1 MSPASPEGKHNNAPE
16 GPTTPKSAEL
26 TPADTPSGKDA
37 KPKAATAAAATDTKA
52 TANAKASTPS
62 TPKSAELTPA
72 DTPSGKDAKPKA
84 ATAATATA
92 TDTKAT
98 ANANASTPST
108 PKSAEATSADT
119 PSGKDAKPKPSTRRT
134 TEGPSDGAF
143 DILGSKVLIGVQVVD
158 LSRLSTHPIPMVGQ
172 GLVTV
177 AGQGPVDSNGAGK
190 SSWIAALSLLH
201 ADDQW
206 RLTSGAPGAAELL
219 FTAEAAGQEGNWSNV
234 DRGYIVGVFSD
245 PDLTDLAEIESAAI
259 TVWIRINRKASYLD
273 LRWKNGLHV
282 PYGAT
287 ESERAAGADALWAAL
302 PHSNGRTDY
311 HANKLS
317 QVLYGGQVR
326 CVSFLSTSVR
336 SSPTANLLAE
346 PLNEL
351 GPARIFNAIA
361 TLTGLDHELE
371 QEQAHRSAEHTQ
383 REATKQAAADL
394 QRWEQEM
401 ATVEAGILQRAAAR
415 SALAAAKESWLA
427 RCARHLVDGDA
438 RNSEILHEL
447 AALDERVAEQEA
459 RREAVDTEIDAF
471 GSEENLLRDVQLTR
485 QERDKLDARDR
496 ELDLAQRSV
505 REQLERL
512 GQEHRRLVDAGRSA
526 DGRELDVAL
535 TEQDEARA
543 VLEEHIGRDHAA
555 RLAVDQASGELREA
569 ESGQTVSAPQQQVLE
584 NAGIACG
591 ALTDITEL
599 PAGDRAEWEPRLSP
613 YSEAVVVD
621 ADDATLA
628 ASALADAGYP
638 GFLLVLANRPGDSA
652 PAASASGS
660 SGTSASDGAASSAP
674 GTSAAA
680 AKASGSAAKGR
691 KSAANG
697 PSSADPRFSLDTFF
711 STLAARASK
720 ELIDDPAGVISV
732 GQHDE
737 PITGRTARIEAAR
750 RRVESAVEARAAAS
764 AALEQ
769 ARSRVQQAERRT
781 AAARALGTASDLQEQ
796 MLALREE
803 NDRHETDRD
812 ALAPQLQAAKESAEA
827 AAGQQLVRDERLKN
841 LEATRREHDR
851 LLDELGGRRLI
862 LLEEQTGLD
871 LVSRTTAWGGT
882 ADEASEFLL
891 ALAGDTQRRTTADWN
906 HQTST
911 QLDDVIRRC
920 FPNARSREEIP
931 SELWEILNGPDGW
944 STGTLGT
951 RVGLV
956 PALQRTLAS
965 HLAQHET
972 FDSLQQQQIASQ
984 RAERN
989 AALERARE
997 GLGEAESTARA
1008 HRASLADGIKSRLR
1022 LVSNEFDRLDQAYG
1036 GYGAKLEYPEPDP
1049 PSEPDKPWRWTV
1061 TPKWR
1066 RSEGGPFSAF
1076 NVKGNT
1082 AQMDEKA
1089 VKLVCAAALAG
1100 GSDRPLLLILDELG
1114 RNLGSQHRREAVAL
1128 FEQIGRDRN
1137 ITVIGALQ
1145 DDMERYAL
1153 ASSRLYVKLRRSSDT
1168 MPYNQAPVVKGNED
1182 YAARVELLRTWLD
1195 SYRGPAP
1202 TLDLP
1207 TPTLDTP

>member
-1 MSPASPEGKHNNAPE
+1 MSSAAED
-16 GPTTPKSAEL
+16 GP
-26 TPADTPSGKDA
+26 
-37 KPKAATAAAATDTKA
+37 
-52 TANAKASTPS
+52 
-62 TPKSAELTPA
+62 
-72 DTPSGKDAKPKA
+72 
-84 ATAATATA
+84 
-92 TDTKAT
+92 
-98 ANANASTPST
+98 
-108 PKSAEATSADT
+108 
-119 PSGKDAKPKPSTRRT
+119 
-134 TEGPSDGAF
+134 F
-143 DILGSKVLIGVQVVD
+143 DILGSKVLLGVQVVD

-177 AGQGPVDSNGAGK
+177 AGQGPTDSNGAGK

-245 PDLTDLAEIESAAI
+245 PDLTDLAEIEAAAI
-259 TVWIRINRKASYLD
+259 TVWIRINRKASYID

-287 ESERAAGADALWAAL
+287 EAERAAGADALWAAL
-302 PHSNGRTDY
+302 PHSNGRTDF

-317 QVLYGGQVR
+317 TVLYGGQVR

-383 REATKQAAADL
+383 REATKQATTDL

-415 SALAAAKESWLA
+415 DALAAAKESWQA
-427 RCARHLVDGDA
+427 RSARHLIDGAA
-438 RNSEILHEL
+438 RNDEILQEL
-447 AALDERVAEQEA
+447 AVLDERVAEQEA
-459 RREAVDTEIDAF
+459 RREAVDSEIEAF
-471 GSEENLLRDVQLTR
+471 GNEELLLRDVQLTR

-526 DGRELDVAL
+526 DGRDLAAAAE
-535 TEQDEARA
+535 EQTEARA
-543 VLEEHIGRDHAA
+543 VLEEHIGREHAA
-555 RLAVDQASGELREA
+555 RSAVDQATAELREA

-584 NAGIACG
+584 NAGIECG

-599 PAGDRAEWEPRLSP
+599 PSTDRAEWEPRLAP
-613 YSEAVVVD
+613 YREAVVID
-621 ADDATLA
+621 AGDAA
-628 ASALADAGYP
+628 VASTALADAGYA
-638 GFLLVLANRPGDSA
+638 GFLLVLANRPGA
-652 PAASASGS
+652 
-660 SGTSASDGAASSAP
+660 TR
-674 GTSAAA
+674 
-680 AKASGSAAKGR
+680 KGQR
-691 KSAANG
+691 GGPKSA
-697 PSSADPRFSLDTFF
+697 DKRFTLDAFF
-711 STLAARASK
+711 AAIGERATK
-720 ELIDDPAGVISV
+720 DNIDDVAGVVAV
-732 GQHDE
+732 GQFDE
-737 PITGRTARIEAAR
+737 PLTGRTARIEAAR
-750 RRVESAVEARAAAS
+750 RRLEATVEARAVAS

-769 ARSRVQQAERRT
+769 ARSRVDQAERRT
-781 AAARALGTASDLQEQ
+781 AAARALADAESVQEQ
-796 MLALREE
+796 VLALRETI
-803 NDRHETDRD
+803 DRHETDRD
-812 ALAPQLQAAKESAEA
+812 SLAPQLQAAKDSAET

-841 LEATRREHDR
+841 LEATRRDHER
-851 LLDELGGRRLI
+851 ILDDLTGRRLT
-862 LLEEQTGLD
+862 LLEEQTSLD
-871 LVSRTTAWGGT
+871 LTTRTTAWGT
-882 ADEASEFLL
+882 TPAEAEEFILGL
-891 ALAGDTQRRTTADWN
+891 PDDAQRRTTADWN
-906 HQTST
+906 HQACT

-931 SELWEILNGPDGW
+931 AELWEILNGPDGW
-944 STGTLGT
+944 TNGTLGA

-956 PALQRTLAS
+956 PALQRTLSS

-972 FDSLQQQQIASQ
+972 FDSLQQQQIANQ

-997 GLGEAESTARA
+997 GLAESESTARA
-1008 HRASLADGIKSRLR
+1008 HRASLADGIKARLR
-1022 LVSNEFDRLDQAYG
+1022 LVSQEFDRLDQQYG
-1036 GYGAKLEYPEPDP
+1036 GYGAKLEFPEPDP
-1049 PSEPDKPWRWTV
+1049 PAEPDKPWRWTV

-1153 ASSRLYVKLRRSSDT
+1153 SSSRLYVKLRRSSDT
-1168 MPYNQAPVVKGNED
+1168 MAYNQAPVVKGNED
-1182 YAARVELLRTWLD
+1182 YAARVELLREWLT
-1195 SYRGPAP
+1195 SYRGVTP
-1202 TLDLP
+1202 TLDLAS
-1207 TPTLDTP
+1207 PTLTS

>member
-1 MSPASPEGKHNNAPE
+1 MNF
-16 GPTTPKSAEL
+16 
-26 TPADTPSGKDA
+26 
-37 KPKAATAAAATDTKA
+37 AAAGED
-52 TANAKASTPS
+52 
-62 TPKSAELTPA
+62 
-72 DTPSGKDAKPKA
+72 
-84 ATAATATA
+84 
-92 TDTKAT
+92 
-98 ANANASTPST
+98 
-108 PKSAEATSADT
+108 
-119 PSGKDAKPKPSTRRT
+119 
-134 TEGPSDGAF
+134 GPF
-143 DILGSKVLIGVQVVD
+143 DILGSKVLLGVQVVD
-158 LSRLSTHPIPMVGQ
+158 LSRLSTHPIPMIGR
-172 GLVTV
+172 GLITV
-177 AGQGPVDSNGAGK
+177 AGQGPTDSNGAGK

-245 PDLTDLAEIESAAI
+245 PDLTDLDEIEAAAV
-259 TVWIRINRKASYLD
+259 TVWIRINRKASYID
-273 LRWKNGLHV
+273 LRWKHGLHI

-287 ESERAAGADALWAAL
+287 EAERAAGADALWAAL
-302 PHSNGRTDY
+302 PHSNGRTDF

-383 REATKQAAADL
+383 REATKQATADL

-415 SALAAAKESWLA
+415 EALAAAKESWQA
-427 RCARHLVDGDA
+427 RSARHLIDGSA
-438 RNSEILHEL
+438 RNDEILQEL
-447 AALDERVAEQEA
+447 AVLDERVAEQEA
-459 RREAVDTEIDAF
+459 RKEAVDAEIEAF
-471 GSEENLLRDVQLTR
+471 GNEEGLLRDVQLTR

-512 GQEHRRLVDAGRSA
+512 GQEHRRLLEAGRSA
-526 DGRELDVAL
+526 DGRDLAAAGE
-535 TEQDEARA
+535 EQAEAREI
-543 VLEEHIGRDHAA
+543 LEEHIGRDHAA
-555 RLAVDQASGELREA
+555 RVAVEHATADLREA

-584 NAGIACG
+584 NAGIECG

-599 PAGDRAEWEPRLSP
+599 PASDRAEWEPRLAP
-613 YSEAVVVD
+613 YREAVVID
-621 ADDATLA
+621 AADAQV
-628 ASALADAGYP
+628 ASTALADAGYA
-638 GFLLVLANRPGDSA
+638 GFVLVLANRPGA
-652 PAASASGS
+652 KPSGKR
-660 SGTSASDGAASSAP
+660 GP
-674 GTSAAA
+674 
-680 AKASGSAAKGR
+680 
-691 KSAANG
+691 KSA
-697 PSSADPRFSLDTFF
+697 DKRFVLDAFF
-711 STLAARASK
+711 AAIGDRATK
-720 ELIDDPAGVISV
+720 DHIDDVAGVVAV
-732 GQHDE
+732 GQFDE

-750 RRVESAVEARAAAS
+750 RRVEAAVEARAAAS

-769 ARSRVQQAERRT
+769 ARARVEQAERRT
-781 AAARALGTASDLQEQ
+781 AAARALADAEAVQEQ
-796 MLALREE
+796 ILALRETV
-803 NDRHETDRD
+803 DRHETDRD
-812 ALAPQLQAAKESAEA
+812 SLAPQLQAAKESAET

-841 LEATRREHDR
+841 LEATRRDQDR
-851 LLDELGGRRLI
+851 ILDEFTARRLA
-862 LLEEQTGLD
+862 LREEQTALD
-871 LVSRTTAWGGT
+871 LTTRTTAWGGT
-882 ADEASEFLL
+882 PAEAEEFLL
-891 ALAGDTQRRTTADWN
+891 GLPDDAQRRTTADWN
-906 HQTST
+906 HQACT

-931 SELWEILNGPDGW
+931 TELWEILNGPDGW
-944 STGTLGT
+944 TNGTLGD

-956 PALQRTLAS
+956 PALHRTLSS

-1008 HRASLADGIKSRLR
+1008 HRASLADGIKARLR
-1022 LVSNEFDRLDQAYG
+1022 LVSQEFDRLDQQYG
-1036 GYGAKLEYPEPDP
+1036 GYGAKLEFPEPDP
-1049 PSEPDKPWRWTV
+1049 PAEPDKPWRWTV

-1182 YAARVELLRTWLD
+1182 NAARVELLREWMT
-1195 SYRGPAP
+1195 SYRGS
-1202 TLDLP
+1202 
-1207 TPTLDTP
+1207 TPTLELASPTLT

>member
-1 MSPASPEGKHNNAPE
+1 MSAS
-16 GPTTPKSAEL
+16 
-26 TPADTPSGKDA
+26 D
-37 KPKAATAAAATDTKA
+37 
-52 TANAKASTPS
+52 
-62 TPKSAELTPA
+62 
-72 DTPSGKDAKPKA
+72 
-84 ATAATATA
+84 
-92 TDTKAT
+92 
-98 ANANASTPST
+98 
-108 PKSAEATSADT
+108 
-119 PSGKDAKPKPSTRRT
+119 
-134 TEGPSDGAF
+134 DGSF
-143 DILGSKVLIGVQVVD
+143 DILGSKVLLGVQVVD
-158 LSRLSTHPIPMVGQ
+158 LSRLSTHPIPMIGR
-172 GLVTV
+172 GLITV
-177 AGQGPVDSNGAGK
+177 AGQGPTDSNGAGK

-234 DRGYIVGVFSD
+234 DRGYIIGVFSD
-245 PDLTDLAEIESAAI
+245 PDLTDLDEIETAAI

-273 LRWKNGLHV
+273 LRWKHGLHI

-287 ESERAAGADALWAAL
+287 EAERAAGADALWAAL
-302 PHSNGRTDY
+302 PHSNGRTDF

-383 REATKQAAADL
+383 REATKQATADL
-394 QRWEQEM
+394 HRWEQEM

-415 SALAAAKESWLA
+415 EALAAAKESWQA
-427 RCARHLVDGDA
+427 RCARHLIDGAA
-438 RNSEILHEL
+438 RNAEILQEL
-447 AALDERVAEQEA
+447 GVLDERVAEQEA
-459 RREAVDTEIDAF
+459 RREAVDVEIDAF
-471 GSEENLLRDVQLTR
+471 GNEEGMLRDVQLTR

-496 ELDLAQRSV
+496 ELDLAQRSM
-505 REQLERL
+505 RERLEQL
-512 GQEHRRLVDAGRSA
+512 GQEHRRLLEAGRSA
-526 DGRELDVAL
+526 DGRDL
-535 TEQDEARA
+535 TAAGEEQVEARA

-555 RLAVDQASGELREA
+555 RSAVDHATGELREA
-569 ESGQTVSAPQQQVLE
+569 ESGQTVSAPQQKVLE
-584 NAGIACG
+584 NAGIESG

-599 PAGDRAEWEPRLSP
+599 RAGDRAEWEPRLAP
-613 YSEAVVVD
+613 YREAVVID
-621 ADDATLA
+621 AGDAA
-628 ASALADAGYP
+628 VASTALTDAGYA
-638 GFLLVLANRPGDSA
+638 GFVLVLANRPGSTRA
-652 PAASASGS
+652 VK
-660 SGTSASDGAASSAP
+660 DGP
-674 GTSAAA
+674 
-680 AKASGSAAKGR
+680 R
-691 KSAANG
+691 
-697 PSSADPRFSLDTFF
+697 SADKRFVLDAFF
-711 STLAARASK
+711 AAIGERASK
-720 ELIDDPAGVISV
+720 DTIDDVAGVAAV
-732 GQHDE
+732 GQFDE

-750 RRVESAVEARAAAS
+750 RRVEAAIEARTEAS

-769 ARSRVQQAERRT
+769 ARSRVEQAERRT
-781 AAARALGTASDLQEQ
+781 AAARALADAESVQEQ
-796 MLALREE
+796 ILALRETV
-803 NDRHETDRD
+803 DRHETDRD
-812 ALAPQLQAAKESAEA
+812 SLAPELQAAKESAEA

-841 LEATRREHDR
+841 LEATRRDHGR
-851 LLDELGGRRLI
+851 ILDDLTGRRLT
-862 LLEEQTGLD
+862 LLEEQIALD
-871 LVSRTTAWGGT
+871 LTTRTTAWSGT
-882 ADEASEFLL
+882 PAEAEEFILGL
-891 ALAGDTQRRTTADWN
+891 PDDAQRRTTADWN
-906 HQTST
+906 HQACT

-931 SELWEILNGPDGW
+931 TELWEILNGPDGW
-944 STGTLGT
+944 TSGTLGD

-956 PALQRTLAS
+956 PALHRTLSS

-989 AALERARE
+989 AALARARE

-1008 HRASLADGIKSRLR
+1008 HRASLADGIKARLR
-1022 LVSNEFDRLDQAYG
+1022 LVSQEFDRLDQQYG

-1049 PSEPDKPWRWTV
+1049 PAEPDKPWRWTV

-1168 MPYNQAPVVKGNED
+1168 MAYNQAPVVKGNED
-1182 YAARVELLRTWLD
+1182 NAARVELLREWMT
-1195 SYRGPAP
+1195 SYRGS
-1202 TLDLP
+1202 
-1207 TPTLDTP
+1207 TPTLELASPTLA

>member
-1 MSPASPEGKHNNAPE
+1 MSSTVED
-16 GPTTPKSAEL
+16 GP
-26 TPADTPSGKDA
+26 
-37 KPKAATAAAATDTKA
+37 
-52 TANAKASTPS
+52 
-62 TPKSAELTPA
+62 
-72 DTPSGKDAKPKA
+72 
-84 ATAATATA
+84 
-92 TDTKAT
+92 
-98 ANANASTPST
+98 
-108 PKSAEATSADT
+108 
-119 PSGKDAKPKPSTRRT
+119 
-134 TEGPSDGAF
+134 F
-143 DILGSKVLIGVQVVD
+143 DILGSKVLLGVQVVD

-177 AGQGPVDSNGAGK
+177 AGQGPTDSNGAGK

-245 PDLTDLAEIESAAI
+245 PDLTELDEIEAAAI
-259 TVWIRINRKASYLD
+259 TVWIRINRKASYID

-287 ESERAAGADALWAAL
+287 EAERAAGADALWAAL
-302 PHSNGRTDY
+302 PHSNGRTDF

-317 QVLYGGQVR
+317 SVLYGGQVR

-401 ATVEAGILQRAAAR
+401 AAVEAGIQQRAAAR
-415 SALAAAKESWLA
+415 EALAAAKESWQA
-427 RCARHLVDGDA
+427 RCARHLIDGDA
-438 RNSEILHEL
+438 RNGEILAEL
-447 AALDERVAEQEA
+447 AELDERVAEQEA
-459 RREAVDTEIDAF
+459 RREAVDAEIDAF
-471 GSEENLLRDVQLTR
+471 GNEETLLRDVQLTR

-496 ELDLAQRSV
+496 DLDLAQRSV

-512 GQEHRRLVDAGRSA
+512 GQEHRRLLDAGRSA
-526 DGRELDVAL
+526 DGRDLAAAGEELA
-535 TEQDEARA
+535 EAREA
-543 VLEEHIGRDHAA
+543 LEEHIGRDHAA
-555 RLAVDQASGELREA
+555 RSAVDVATAELREA
-569 ESGQTVSAPQQQVLE
+569 ESGQTVSAAQQQVLE
-584 NAGIACG
+584 NAGLECG

-599 PAGDRAEWEPRLSP
+599 PAAARSEWEPRLAP
-613 YSEAVVVD
+613 YREAVVID
-621 ADDATLA
+621 AGDAA
-628 ASALADAGYP
+628 VASAALADAGYA
-638 GFLLVLANRPGDSA
+638 GFLLVLANRPGSKRA
-652 PAASASGS
+652 KGLP
-660 SGTSASDGAASSAP
+660 TSAD
-674 GTSAAA
+674 
-680 AKASGSAAKGR
+680 K
-691 KSAANG
+691 
-697 PSSADPRFSLDTFF
+697 RFALDAFF
-711 STLAARASK
+711 ATLAERATK
-720 ELIDDPAGVISV
+720 ENIDDLAGVVAV
-732 GQHDE
+732 GQFDE
-737 PITGRTARIEAAR
+737 PLTGRTARIEAAR
-750 RRVESAVEARAAAS
+750 RRLEAAVAARSAAS
-764 AALEQ
+764 TALEQ
-769 ARSRVQQAERRT
+769 ARARVDQAERRT
-781 AAARALGTASDLQEQ
+781 AAARALADAESVQEQ
-796 MLALREE
+796 ILALRETIDRHE
-803 NDRHETDRD
+803 NDRES
-812 ALAPQLQAAKESAEA
+812 LAPQLQAAKESAEA

-841 LEATRREHDR
+841 LESTRRDHDR
-851 LLDELGGRRLI
+851 ILDDLTGRRLR
-862 LLEEQTGLD
+862 LLEEQTALD
-871 LVSRTTAWGGT
+871 LTSRITAWGT
-882 ADEASEFLL
+882 TPAEAEEFLL
-891 ALAGDTQRRTTADWN
+891 GLPDEAQRRTTADWN
-906 HQTST
+906 HQACT

-931 SELWEILNGPDGW
+931 AELWEILNGPDGW
-944 STGTLGT
+944 TNGTLGA

-956 PALQRTLAS
+956 PALHRTLSS

-972 FDSLQQQQIASQ
+972 FDSLQQQQIANQ

-1008 HRASLADGIKSRLR
+1008 HRASLADGIKARLR
-1022 LVSNEFDRLDQAYG
+1022 LVSQEFDRLDQQYG
-1036 GYGAKLEYPEPDP
+1036 GYGAKLEFPEPDP
-1049 PSEPDKPWRWTV
+1049 PAEPDKPWRWTV

-1153 ASSRLYVKLRRSSDT
+1153 SSSRLYVKLRRSSDT
-1168 MPYNQAPVVKGNED
+1168 MAYNQAPVVKGNEE
-1182 YAARVELLRTWLD
+1182 YAARVELLRSWLE
-1195 SYRGPAP
+1195 SYRGK
-1202 TLDLP
+1202 
-1207 TPTLDTP
+1207 TPTLELASPTLT

>member
-1 MSPASPEGKHNNAPE
+1 MSAVAED
-16 GPTTPKSAEL
+16 GP
-26 TPADTPSGKDA
+26 
-37 KPKAATAAAATDTKA
+37 
-52 TANAKASTPS
+52 
-62 TPKSAELTPA
+62 
-72 DTPSGKDAKPKA
+72 
-84 ATAATATA
+84 
-92 TDTKAT
+92 
-98 ANANASTPST
+98 
-108 PKSAEATSADT
+108 
-119 PSGKDAKPKPSTRRT
+119 
-134 TEGPSDGAF
+134 F
-143 DILGSKVLIGVQVVD
+143 DILGSKVLLGVQVVD
-158 LSRLSTHPIPMVGQ
+158 LSRLSTHPIPMIGR
-172 GLVTV
+172 GLITV
-177 AGQGPVDSNGAGK
+177 AGQGPTDSNGAGK

-245 PDLTDLAEIESAAI
+245 PELTDLDEVEAAAI
-259 TVWIRINRKASYLD
+259 TVWIRINRKASYID
-273 LRWKNGLHV
+273 LRWKQGLHI

-287 ESERAAGADALWAAL
+287 EAERAAGADALWAAL
-302 PHSNGRTDY
+302 PHSNGRTDF

-383 REATKQAAADL
+383 REATKQATADL

-415 SALAAAKESWLA
+415 EALAAAKESWQA
-427 RCARHLVDGDA
+427 RNARHLIDGDA
-438 RNSEILHEL
+438 RNREILQEL
-447 AALDERVAEQEA
+447 GILDERVAEQEA
-459 RREAVDTEIDAF
+459 RKESVDTEIDAF
-471 GSEENLLRDVQLTR
+471 GNEEGMLRDVQLTR

-512 GQEHRRLVDAGRSA
+512 GQEHRRLLEAGRSA
-526 DGRELDVAL
+526 DGRDLAAAGE
-535 TEQDEARA
+535 EQAEARE

-555 RLAVDQASGELREA
+555 RVAVEHTEAELREA
-569 ESGQTVSAPQQQVLE
+569 ESGQTVSATQQQVLE
-584 NAGIACG
+584 TAGLECG

-599 PAGDRAEWEPRLSP
+599 PESDRAEWEPRLAP
-613 YSEAVVVD
+613 YREAVVID
-621 ADDATLA
+621 AGDATVA
-628 ASALADAGYP
+628 TTALADAGYP
-638 GFLLVLANRPGDSA
+638 GFLLVLANRPGA
-652 PAASASGS
+652 PKSRRG
-660 SGTSASDGAASSAP
+660 P
-674 GTSAAA
+674 
-680 AKASGSAAKGR
+680 
-691 KSAANG
+691 KSA
-697 PSSADPRFSLDTFF
+697 DKRFTLDGFF
-711 STLAARASK
+711 AALSERATK
-720 ELIDDPAGVISV
+720 ENIDEAAGVVSV
-732 GQHDE
+732 GQFDE
-737 PITGRTARIEAAR
+737 PITGRTARIQAAG
-750 RRVESAVEARAAAS
+750 RRVEASKAARAVAS

-769 ARSRVQQAERRT
+769 ARSRVEQAERRT
-781 AAARALGTASDLQEQ
+781 AAAQALADADAVQEQ
-796 MLALREE
+796 ILQLRESI
-803 NDRHETDRD
+803 DRHETDRD
-812 ALAPQLQAAKESAEA
+812 SLAPQLQAAKESAEA

-841 LEATRREHDR
+841 LESTRRDHDR
-851 LLDELGGRRLI
+851 ILDDLTGRRLA
-862 LLEEQTGLD
+862 LLEEQTTLD
-871 LVSRTTAWGGT
+871 LTTRTTAWGGT
-882 ADEASEFLL
+882 PAEAEEFILGL
-891 ALAGDTQRRTTADWN
+891 PDDAQRRTTADWN
-906 HQTST
+906 HQACTL
-911 QLDDVIRRC
+911 LDDVIRRC

-931 SELWEILNGPDGW
+931 TELWEILNGPDGW
-944 STGTLGT
+944 TSGTLGD

-956 PALQRTLAS
+956 PALHRTLSS

-997 GLGEAESTARA
+997 GLDEAESTARA
-1008 HRASLADGIKSRLR
+1008 HRTSLADGIKARLR
-1022 LVSNEFDRLDQAYG
+1022 LVSQEFDRLDQQYG
-1036 GYGAKLEYPEPDP
+1036 GYGAKLEFPEPDP
-1049 PSEPDKPWRWTV
+1049 PAEPDKPWRWTV

-1168 MPYNQAPVVKGNED
+1168 MAYNQAPVVKGNED
-1182 YAARVELLRTWLD
+1182 NAARVELLREWMT
-1195 SYRGPAP
+1195 SYRGS
-1202 TLDLP
+1202 
-1207 TPTLDTP
+1207 TPTLELAPPTLA

>member
-1 MSPASPEGKHNNAPE
+1 MSNPTPGED
-16 GPTTPKSAEL
+16 GP
-26 TPADTPSGKDA
+26 
-37 KPKAATAAAATDTKA
+37 
-52 TANAKASTPS
+52 
-62 TPKSAELTPA
+62 
-72 DTPSGKDAKPKA
+72 
-84 ATAATATA
+84 
-92 TDTKAT
+92 
-98 ANANASTPST
+98 
-108 PKSAEATSADT
+108 
-119 PSGKDAKPKPSTRRT
+119 
-134 TEGPSDGAF
+134 F
-143 DILGSKVLIGVQVVD
+143 DILGSKVLLGVQVVD

-177 AGQGPVDSNGAGK
+177 AGQGPTDSNGAGK

-245 PDLTDLAEIESAAI
+245 PELTDLAEIEAAAI

-282 PYGAT
+282 PYGVT
-287 ESERAAGADALWAAL
+287 EAERAAGADALWAAL
-302 PHSNGRTDY
+302 PHSNGRTDF

-317 QVLYGGQVR
+317 AVLYGGQVR

-371 QEQAHRSAEHTQ
+371 QEQTHRSAEHTQ
-383 REATKQAAADL
+383 REATKQATADL

-401 ATVEAGILQRAAAR
+401 AAVEAGILQRAAAR
-415 SALAAAKESWLA
+415 AALTNARESWQA

-438 RNSEILHEL
+438 RNREIVHEL
-447 AALDERVAEQEA
+447 AELDVRVAEQEA
-459 RREAVDTEIDAF
+459 RREAVDGEIEAF
-471 GSEENLLRDVQLTR
+471 GNEETLLRDVQLTR
-485 QERDKLDARDR
+485 QERDQLDARDR

-505 REQLERL
+505 REQLERH
-512 GQEHRRLVDAGRSA
+512 GQEHRKLLEAGRSA
-526 DGRELDVAL
+526 DGRDLAAAAE
-535 TEQDEARA
+535 EQDEARA

-555 RLAVDQASGELREA
+555 RSAVDHATAELREA
-569 ESGQTVSAPQQQVLE
+569 ESGQTVAAPQQQVLE
-584 NAGIACG
+584 NAGIECG

-599 PAGDRAEWEPRLSP
+599 AAGDRAEWEPRLAP
-613 YSEAVVVD
+613 YREAVVIGAED
-621 ADDATLA
+621 AALA
-628 ASALADAGYP
+628 AAALADAGYP
-638 GFLLVLANRPGDSA
+638 GSLLILANRPDPARTAESAEVGSVGSVGAVGSVGDA
-652 PAASASGS
+652 G
-660 SGTSASDGAASSAP
+660 SDGGGRKGRGPGSADKRFRLDAFFAALAER
-674 GTSAAA
+674 A
-680 AKASGSAAKGR
+680 AK
-691 KSAANG
+691 
-697 PSSADPRFSLDTFF
+697 
-711 STLAARASK
+711 
-720 ELIDDPAGVISV
+720 EIIDEIAGVVAV
-732 GQHDE
+732 GQFDE
-737 PITGRTARIEAAR
+737 AITGRTARIEAAR
-750 RRVESAVEARAAAS
+750 RRLEAAVETRAAAS
-764 AALEQ
+764 AALDQ
-769 ARSRVQQAERRT
+769 ARSRVEQAERRT
-781 AAARALGTASDLQEQ
+781 AAARALRTATEVQEEI
-796 MLALREE
+796 LALREA
-803 NDRHETDRD
+803 NDRHENDRD
-812 ALAPQLQAAKESAEA
+812 NLAPELQAAKESAEA

-841 LEATRREHDR
+841 LEATRRDHGR
-851 LLDELGGRRLI
+851 LLDDLAGRRLV
-862 LLEEQTGLD
+862 LLEEQAGLD
-871 LVSRTTAWGGT
+871 LVARTAAWGT
-882 ADEASEFLL
+882 SAAEAEAFLV
-891 ALAGDTQRRTTADWN
+891 ALADDAQRRTTADWN
-906 HQTST
+906 HQACT
-911 QLDDVIRRC
+911 QLDDVVRRC

-944 STGTLGT
+944 ANGTLGA
-951 RVGLV
+951 RVALV
-956 PALQRTLAS
+956 PALLRTLAS
-965 HLAQHET
+965 HLARHET
-972 FDSLQQQQIASQ
+972 FDRLQQQQIANQ

-997 GLGEAESTARA
+997 GLDEAESTARA
-1008 HRASLADGIKSRLR
+1008 HRASLADGIKSRLK
-1022 LVSNEFDRLDQAYG
+1022 LVSTEFDRLDQQYG

-1049 PSEPDKPWRWTV
+1049 PAEPDKPWRWTV

-1153 ASSRLYVKLRRSSDT
+1153 SSSRLYVKLRRSSDT
-1168 MPYNQAPVVKGNED
+1168 MAYNQAPVVKGNEE

-1195 SYRGPAP
+1195 SYRGPRPA
-1202 TLDLP
+1202 LEL
-1207 TPTLDTP
+1207 TLDTPETTTVSTAVVGQGGV

>member
-1 MSPASPEGKHNNAPE
+1 MSIED
-16 GPTTPKSAEL
+16 GP
-26 TPADTPSGKDA
+26 
-37 KPKAATAAAATDTKA
+37 
-52 TANAKASTPS
+52 
-62 TPKSAELTPA
+62 
-72 DTPSGKDAKPKA
+72 
-84 ATAATATA
+84 
-92 TDTKAT
+92 
-98 ANANASTPST
+98 
-108 PKSAEATSADT
+108 
-119 PSGKDAKPKPSTRRT
+119 
-134 TEGPSDGAF
+134 F
-143 DILGSKVLIGVQVVD
+143 DILGSKVLLGVQVVD
-158 LSRLSTHPIPMVGQ
+158 LSRLSTHPIPMIGR
-172 GLVTV
+172 GLITV
-177 AGQGPVDSNGAGK
+177 AGQGPTDSNGAGK

-245 PDLTDLAEIESAAI
+245 PDLTDVDEIEAAAI
-259 TVWIRINRKASYLD
+259 TVWIRINRKASYID
-273 LRWKNGLHV
+273 LRWKQGLHI

-287 ESERAAGADALWAAL
+287 EAERAAGADALWATL
-302 PHSNGRTDY
+302 PHSNGRTDF

-351 GPARIFNAIA
+351 VPARIFNAIA

-383 REATKQAAADL
+383 REATKQATADL

-415 SALAAAKESWLA
+415 EALAAAKESWRA
-427 RCARHLVDGDA
+427 RSARHLIDGSA
-438 RNSEILHEL
+438 RNDEILQEL
-447 AALDERVAEQEA
+447 TVLDERVAEQEA
-459 RREAVDTEIDAF
+459 RKEAIEAEIDAF
-471 GSEENLLRDVQLTR
+471 GNEEGMLRDVQLTR

-512 GQEHRRLVDAGRSA
+512 GQEHRRLLEAGRSA
-526 DGRELDVAL
+526 DGRDLAVAAE
-535 TEQDEARA
+535 EQAEARE

-555 RLAVDQASGELREA
+555 RVAVEHTTADLKEA
-569 ESGQTVSAPQQQVLE
+569 ESGQTVSAAQQQVLE
-584 NAGIACG
+584 NAGIECG

-599 PAGDRAEWEPRLSP
+599 PESDRAEWEPRFAP
-613 YSEAVVVD
+613 YREAVVID
-621 ADDATLA
+621 AGDATVA
-628 ASALADAGYP
+628 ATALADAGYA
-638 GFLLVLANRPGDSA
+638 GFLLVLANRPGSK
-652 PAASASGS
+652 
-660 SGTSASDGAASSAP
+660 SSAKRGP
-674 GTSAAA
+674 
-680 AKASGSAAKGR
+680 
-691 KSAANG
+691 KSA
-697 PSSADPRFSLDTFF
+697 DKRFVLDAFF
-711 STLAARASK
+711 AAIGERATK
-720 ELIDDPAGVISV
+720 DNVDDVAGVVAV
-732 GQHDE
+732 GQFDE

-750 RRVESAVEARAAAS
+750 RRVEAAVEARSKAS

-769 ARSRVQQAERRT
+769 ARSRVEQAERRT
-781 AAARALGTASDLQEQ
+781 AAARALADADSVQEQ
-796 MLALREE
+796 ILALRETV
-803 NDRHETDRD
+803 DRHETDRD
-812 ALAPQLQAAKESAEA
+812 TLAPQLQAAKESAET

-841 LEATRREHDR
+841 LEATRRDHDR
-851 LLDELGGRRLI
+851 ILDELTGRRLA
-862 LLEEQTGLD
+862 LREEQTTLD
-871 LVSRTTAWGGT
+871 LTTRTTAWGGT
-882 ADEASEFLL
+882 PAEAEEFILGLADDA
-891 ALAGDTQRRTTADWN
+891 QRRTTADWN
-906 HQTST
+906 HQACT

-931 SELWEILNGPDGW
+931 TELWEILNGPDGW
-944 STGTLGT
+944 TNGTLGD

-956 PALQRTLAS
+956 PALQRTLSS

-1008 HRASLADGIKSRLR
+1008 HRASLADGIKARLR
-1022 LVSNEFDRLDQAYG
+1022 LVSQEFDRLDQQYG
-1036 GYGAKLEYPEPDP
+1036 GYGAKLEFPEPDP
-1049 PSEPDKPWRWTV
+1049 PAEPDKPWRWTV

-1182 YAARVELLRTWLD
+1182 NAARVELLREWMT
-1195 SYRGPAP
+1195 SYRGS
-1202 TLDLP
+1202 
-1207 TPTLDTP
+1207 TPTLELASPTLA

>member
-1 MSPASPEGKHNNAPE
+1 MSSGVED
-16 GPTTPKSAEL
+16 GP
-26 TPADTPSGKDA
+26 
-37 KPKAATAAAATDTKA
+37 
-52 TANAKASTPS
+52 
-62 TPKSAELTPA
+62 
-72 DTPSGKDAKPKA
+72 
-84 ATAATATA
+84 
-92 TDTKAT
+92 
-98 ANANASTPST
+98 
-108 PKSAEATSADT
+108 
-119 PSGKDAKPKPSTRRT
+119 
-134 TEGPSDGAF
+134 F
-143 DILGSKVLIGVQVVD
+143 DILGSKVLLGVQVVD

-177 AGQGPVDSNGAGK
+177 AGQGPTDSNGAGK

-245 PDLTDLAEIESAAI
+245 PDLTDLAEIEAAAI
-259 TVWIRINRKASYLD
+259 TVWIRINRKASYID
-273 LRWKNGLHV
+273 LRWKSGLHV

-287 ESERAAGADALWAAL
+287 EAERAAGADALWAAL
-302 PHSNGRTDY
+302 PHSNGRTDF

-317 QVLYGGQVR
+317 TVLYGGQVR

-383 REATKQAAADL
+383 REATKQATADL

-415 SALAAAKESWLA
+415 EALADAKESWQA
-427 RCARHLVDGDA
+427 RCARHLIDGEA
-438 RNSEILHEL
+438 RNAEIRQEL
-447 AALDERVAEQEA
+447 GVLDERVAEQEA

-471 GSEENLLRDVQLTR
+471 GNEEVLLRDVQLTR

-512 GQEHRRLVDAGRSA
+512 GQEHRRLLEAGRSA
-526 DGRELDVAL
+526 DGRDLDAAAQ
-535 TEQDEARA
+535 EQDEARA
-543 VLEEHIGRDHAA
+543 ILEEHIGREHLARSAVDHASA
-555 RLAVDQASGELREA
+555 ELREA

-584 NAGIACG
+584 NAGIECG

-599 PAGDRAEWEPRLSP
+599 PSSDRTEWEPRLAP
-613 YSEAVVVD
+613 YREAVVIDAVD
-621 ADDATLA
+621 ATV
-628 ASALADAGYP
+628 ASTALADAGYA
-638 GFLLVLANRPGDSA
+638 GFLLVLANRPGA
-652 PAASASGS
+652 G
-660 SGTSASDGAASSAP
+660 
-674 GTSAAA
+674 
-680 AKASGSAAKGR
+680 KGLR
-691 KSAANG
+691 GGPKSA
-697 PSSADPRFSLDTFF
+697 DKRFKLDAFF
-711 STLAARASK
+711 SVIGERATK
-720 ELIDDPAGVISV
+720 DNIDDVAGVVAV
-732 GQHDE
+732 GQFDE
-737 PITGRTARIEAAR
+737 PLTGRTARIEAAR
-750 RRVESAVEARAAAS
+750 RRVEAAVEARAVAS
-764 AALEQ
+764 AALDQ
-769 ARSRVQQAERRT
+769 ARSRVDQAQRRT
-781 AAARALGTASDLQEQ
+781 AAARALADAESVQEQ
-796 MLALREE
+796 ILALREKI
-803 NDRHETDRD
+803 DRHETDRD
-812 ALAPQLQAAKESAEA
+812 SLAPELQAAKESAEA

-841 LEATRREHDR
+841 LESTRRDHER
-851 LLDELGGRRLI
+851 MLDDLTARRLTLI
-862 LLEEQTGLD
+862 EEQTSLD
-871 LVSRTTAWGGT
+871 LTTRTTAWGGSPS
-882 ADEASEFLL
+882 EAEAFILGL
-891 ALAGDTQRRTTADWN
+891 PDDAQRRTTADWN
-906 HQTST
+906 HQACT
-911 QLDDVIRRC
+911 QLEDVIRRC

-931 SELWEILNGPDGW
+931 TELWEILNGPEGW
-944 STGTLGT
+944 TNGTLGA
-951 RVGLV
+951 RVSLV
-956 PALQRTLAS
+956 PALHRTLSS

-1008 HRASLADGIKSRLR
+1008 HRASLADGIKARLR
-1022 LVSNEFDRLDQAYG
+1022 LVSQEFDRLDQQYG
-1036 GYGAKLEYPEPDP
+1036 GYGAKLEFPEPDP
-1049 PSEPDKPWRWTV
+1049 PAEPDKPWRWTV

-1168 MPYNQAPVVKGNED
+1168 MAYNQAPVVKGNEE
-1182 YAARVELLRTWLD
+1182 YGGRVELLREWLT
-1195 SYRGPAP
+1195 SYRGS
-1202 TLDLP
+1202 
-1207 TPTLDTP
+1207 TPTLDVASPTLTP

>member
-1 MSPASPEGKHNNAPE
+1 MSPASN
-16 GPTTPKSAEL
+16 
-26 TPADTPSGKDA
+26 
-37 KPKAATAAAATDTKA
+37 AAA
-52 TANAKASTPS
+52 STGR
-62 TPKSAELTPA
+62 AADGPA
-72 DTPSGKDAKPKA
+72 
-84 ATAATATA
+84 
-92 TDTKAT
+92 
-98 ANANASTPST
+98 
-108 PKSAEATSADT
+108 
-119 PSGKDAKPKPSTRRT
+119 
-134 TEGPSDGAF
+134 DGAF
-143 DILGSKVLIGVQVVD
+143 DILGSKVLLGVQVVD
-158 LSRLSTHPIPMVGQ
+158 LSRLSTHPVPMVAQ

-245 PDLTDLAEIESAAI
+245 PELTDLAEIEAAAI

-287 ESERAAGADALWAAL
+287 EAERAAGADALWAAL

-361 TLTGLDHELE
+361 TLTGLDRELE

-401 ATVEAGILQRAAAR
+401 ATVEAGIQQRAAAR

-438 RNSEILHEL
+438 RNTEILHEL
-447 AALDERVAEQEA
+447 AELDERIAEQEA
-459 RREAVDTEIDAF
+459 RREAIDAEIDAF

-535 TEQDEARA
+535 AEQDEARA

-555 RLAVDQASGELREA
+555 RMAVDQATAELREA

-599 PAGDRAEWEPRLSP
+599 PAGDRAEWEPRLAP

-621 ADDATLA
+621 ADDASLA
-628 ASALADAGYP
+628 ASALAEAGYA
-638 GFLLVLANRPGDSA
+638 GFLLVLANRPGDGSGKR
-652 PAASASGS
+652 PKSGPASADS
-660 SGTSASDGAASSAP
+660 
-674 GTSAAA
+674 
-680 AKASGSAAKGR
+680 
-691 KSAANG
+691 
-697 PSSADPRFSLDTFF
+697 RFVLDTFF
-711 STLAARASK
+711 ATLASRGTK
-720 ELIDDPAGVISV
+720 ELIDEPAGVISV
-732 GQHDE
+732 GQFDE

-750 RRVESAVEARAAAS
+750 RRLDAAVEARGEAS

-796 MLALREE
+796 ILALREE
-803 NDRHETDRD
+803 NDRHESDRD
-812 ALAPQLQAAKESAEA
+812 SLAPQLQAAKESAEA

-851 LLDELGGRRLI
+851 LLDELAGRRLV
-862 LLEEQTGLD
+862 LLEEQTNLD
-871 LVSRTTAWGGT
+871 LVARTAAWGGT
-882 ADEASEFLL
+882 AEEAAEFLL
-891 ALAGDTQRRTTADWN
+891 NLPSETQRRTTADWN
-906 HQTST
+906 HQAST

-931 SELWEILNGPDGW
+931 TELWEILNGPDGW
-944 STGTLGT
+944 SNGTLGT

-997 GLGEAESTARA
+997 GLAEAESTARA

-1022 LVSNEFDRLDQAYG
+1022 LVSNEFDRLDQQYG
-1036 GYGAKLEYPEPDP
+1036 GYGAKLEFPEPDP

-1168 MPYNQAPVVKGNED
+1168 MPYNQAPVVKGNEE
-1182 YAARVELLRTWLD
+1182 YAARVELLRNWLD

-1207 TPTLDTP
+1207 TPTLDAP

>member
-1 MSPASPEGKHNNAPE
+1 MSSTVED
-16 GPTTPKSAEL
+16 GP
-26 TPADTPSGKDA
+26 
-37 KPKAATAAAATDTKA
+37 
-52 TANAKASTPS
+52 
-62 TPKSAELTPA
+62 
-72 DTPSGKDAKPKA
+72 
-84 ATAATATA
+84 
-92 TDTKAT
+92 
-98 ANANASTPST
+98 
-108 PKSAEATSADT
+108 
-119 PSGKDAKPKPSTRRT
+119 
-134 TEGPSDGAF
+134 F
-143 DILGSKVLIGVQVVD
+143 DILGSKVLLGVQVVD

-177 AGQGPVDSNGAGK
+177 AGQGPTDSNGAGK

-245 PDLTDLAEIESAAI
+245 PDLTELEEIEAAAI

-282 PYGAT
+282 PYGVT
-287 ESERAAGADALWAAL
+287 EAERAAGADALWAAL
-302 PHSNGRTDY
+302 PHSNGRTDF

-317 QVLYGGQVR
+317 SVLYGGQVR

-383 REATKQAAADL
+383 REATKQATADL

-401 ATVEAGILQRAAAR
+401 AAVEAGILQRGAAR
-415 SALAAAKESWLA
+415 DALAAAKESWQA
-427 RCARHLVDGDA
+427 RCARHLIDGDA
-438 RNSEILHEL
+438 RNAEILHEL
-447 AALDERVAEQEA
+447 GELAERVAEQEA
-459 RREAVDTEIDAF
+459 RREAVDAAIDAF
-471 GSEENLLRDVQLTR
+471 GNEEVLLRDVQLTR

-496 ELDLAQRSV
+496 DLDLAQRSV

-512 GQEHRRLVDAGRSA
+512 GQEHRRLLDAGRSA
-526 DGRELDVAL
+526 DGRDLAAAGA
-535 TEQDEARA
+535 EQTEAREA
-543 VLEEHIGRDHAA
+543 LEEHIGRDHAA
-555 RLAVDQASGELREA
+555 RSAVDFASAELREA
-569 ESGQTVSAPQQQVLE
+569 ESGQTVSAAQQQVLE
-584 NAGIACG
+584 NAGLECG
-591 ALTDITEL
+591 ALTDITDL
-599 PAGDRAEWEPRLSP
+599 PASARSEWEPRLAP
-613 YSEAVVVD
+613 YREAVVID
-621 ADDATLA
+621 AGDAA
-628 ASALADAGYP
+628 VASAALADAGYA
-638 GFLLVLANRPGDSA
+638 GFLLVLANRPGA
-652 PAASASGS
+652 KRAKGVPASA
-660 SGTSASDGAASSAP
+660 D
-674 GTSAAA
+674 
-680 AKASGSAAKGR
+680 K
-691 KSAANG
+691 
-697 PSSADPRFSLDTFF
+697 RFALDAFF
-711 STLAARASK
+711 TTLAERATK
-720 ELIDDPAGVISV
+720 ENIDDVAGVVAV
-732 GQHDE
+732 GQFDE
-737 PITGRTARIEAAR
+737 PLTGRTARIEAAR
-750 RRVESAVEARAAAS
+750 RRVEAAAEARAAAS
-764 AALEQ
+764 TALEQ
-769 ARSRVQQAERRT
+769 ARARVDQAERRT
-781 AAARALGTASDLQEQ
+781 AAARALADAESVQEQ
-796 MLALREE
+796 ILALRETIDRHE
-803 NDRHETDRD
+803 NDRDS
-812 ALAPQLQAAKESAEA
+812 LAPQLQAAKESAEA

-841 LEATRREHDR
+841 LESTRRDHDR
-851 LLDELGGRRLI
+851 VLDDLTGRRLR
-862 LLEEQTGLD
+862 LLEEQTALD
-871 LVSRTTAWGGT
+871 LTSRITAWGT
-882 ADEASEFLL
+882 TPAEAEEFLL
-891 ALAGDTQRRTTADWN
+891 GLPDDAQRRTTADWN
-906 HQTST
+906 HQACT

-931 SELWEILNGPDGW
+931 AELWEILNGPDGW
-944 STGTLGT
+944 SNGTLGA

-956 PALQRTLAS
+956 PALHRTLSS

-972 FDSLQQQQIASQ
+972 FDSLQQQQIANQ

-1008 HRASLADGIKSRLR
+1008 HRASLADGIKARLR
-1022 LVSNEFDRLDQAYG
+1022 LVSQEFDRLDQQYG
-1036 GYGAKLEYPEPDP
+1036 GYGAKLEFPEPDP
-1049 PSEPDKPWRWTV
+1049 PAEPDKPWRWTV

-1168 MPYNQAPVVKGNED
+1168 MAYNQAPVVKGNEE
-1182 YAARVELLRTWLD
+1182 YAARVELLRSWLE
-1195 SYRGPAP
+1195 SYRGK
-1202 TLDLP
+1202 
-1207 TPTLDTP
+1207 TPTLEMVSPTLT

>member
-1 MSPASPEGKHNNAPE
+1 MSAGED
-16 GPTTPKSAEL
+16 GP
-26 TPADTPSGKDA
+26 
-37 KPKAATAAAATDTKA
+37 
-52 TANAKASTPS
+52 
-62 TPKSAELTPA
+62 
-72 DTPSGKDAKPKA
+72 
-84 ATAATATA
+84 
-92 TDTKAT
+92 
-98 ANANASTPST
+98 
-108 PKSAEATSADT
+108 
-119 PSGKDAKPKPSTRRT
+119 
-134 TEGPSDGAF
+134 F
-143 DILGSKVLIGVQVVD
+143 DILGSKVLLGVQVVD
-158 LSRLSTHPIPMVGQ
+158 LSRLSTHPIPMIGR
-172 GLVTV
+172 GLITV
-177 AGQGPVDSNGAGK
+177 AGQGPTDSNGAGK

-245 PDLTDLAEIESAAI
+245 PDLTDLDEIEASAV

-273 LRWKNGLHV
+273 LRWKHGLHI

-287 ESERAAGADALWAAL
+287 EAERAAGADELWAAL
-302 PHSNGRTDY
+302 PHSNGRTDF

-415 SALAAAKESWLA
+415 EALAAAKESWLA
-427 RCARHLVDGDA
+427 RSARYLIDGA
-438 RNSEILHEL
+438 GRNEEILQEL

-459 RREAVDTEIDAF
+459 RKDAVEGEIDAF
-471 GSEENLLRDVQLTR
+471 GNEEGLLRDVQLTR

-512 GQEHRRLVDAGRSA
+512 GQEHRRLLEAGRSA
-526 DGRELDVAL
+526 DGRDLAAAAA
-535 TEQDEARA
+535 EQDEARA

-555 RLAVDQASGELREA
+555 RSAVDHASAELREA

-584 NAGIACG
+584 NTGIECG

-599 PAGDRAEWEPRLSP
+599 PAADRTEWEPRLAP
-613 YSEAVVVD
+613 YREAVVID
-621 ADDATLA
+621 AGDAVLA
-628 ASALADAGYP
+628 STALADAGYA
-638 GFLLVLANRPGDSA
+638 GFLLVLANRPDAA
-652 PAASASGS
+652 P
-660 SGTSASDGAASSAP
+660 T
-674 GTSAAA
+674 
-680 AKASGSAAKGR
+680 GSAKRGP
-691 KSAANG
+691 KSA
-697 PSSADPRFSLDTFF
+697 DKRFVLDAFF
-711 STLAARASK
+711 ATIGARATKDS
-720 ELIDDPAGVISV
+720 IDEVAGVVAV
-732 GQHDE
+732 GQFDE

-750 RRVESAVEARAAAS
+750 RRVEAAVEARAEAS

-769 ARSRVQQAERRT
+769 ARSRVDQAERRT
-781 AAARALGTASDLQEQ
+781 AAARALADAESVQEQ
-796 MLALREE
+796 ILALRESV
-803 NDRHETDRD
+803 DRHETDRD
-812 ALAPQLQAAKESAEA
+812 SLAPQLQAAKESAET

-841 LEATRREHDR
+841 LEATRRDHNR
-851 LLDELGGRRLI
+851 VLDELRGRRLT
-862 LLEEQTGLD
+862 LLEEQAALD
-871 LVSRTTAWGGT
+871 LTTRTTGWGGT
-882 ADEASEFLL
+882 PAEAEEFVLGL
-891 ALAGDTQRRTTADWN
+891 PEDAQRRTTADWN
-906 HQTST
+906 HQACT

-920 FPNARSREEIP
+920 FPSARSREEIP
-931 SELWEILNGPDGW
+931 NELWEILNGPDGW
-944 STGTLGT
+944 TNGTLGD

-956 PALQRTLAS
+956 PALHRTLS
-965 HLAQHET
+965 THLAQHET
-972 FDSLQQQQIASQ
+972 FDSLQQQQIATQ

-1008 HRASLADGIKSRLR
+1008 HRASLADGIKARLR
-1022 LVSNEFDRLDQAYG
+1022 LVSQEFDRLDQQYG

-1049 PSEPDKPWRWTV
+1049 PAEPDKPWRWTV

-1168 MPYNQAPVVKGNED
+1168 MPYNQAPVVKGNEEN
-1182 YAARVELLRTWLD
+1182 ASRVELLREWMT
-1195 SYRGPAP
+1195 SYRGSTPTLELAAP
-1202 TLDLP
+1202 TL
-1207 TPTLDTP
+1207 T

>member
-1 MSPASPEGKHNNAPE
+1 MSPADD
-16 GPTTPKSAEL
+16 GP
-26 TPADTPSGKDA
+26 
-37 KPKAATAAAATDTKA
+37 
-52 TANAKASTPS
+52 
-62 TPKSAELTPA
+62 
-72 DTPSGKDAKPKA
+72 
-84 ATAATATA
+84 
-92 TDTKAT
+92 
-98 ANANASTPST
+98 
-108 PKSAEATSADT
+108 
-119 PSGKDAKPKPSTRRT
+119 
-134 TEGPSDGAF
+134 F
-143 DILGSKVLIGVQVVD
+143 DILGSKVLLGVQVVD
-158 LSRLSTHPIPMVGQ
+158 LSRLSTHPIPMIGR
-172 GLVTV
+172 GLITV
-177 AGQGPVDSNGAGK
+177 AGQGPTDSNGAGK

-234 DRGYIVGVFSD
+234 DRGYIVGVFAD
-245 PDLTDLAEIESAAI
+245 PDLTDLADVEGSAI
-259 TVWIRINRKASYLD
+259 TVWIRINRKASYID
-273 LRWKNGLHV
+273 LRWKHGLHI
-282 PYGAT
+282 PHGAT
-287 ESERAAGADALWAAL
+287 EAERAAGADALWAAL
-302 PHSNGRTDY
+302 PHSNGRTDF

-383 REATKQAAADL
+383 REATKQATADL

-415 SALAAAKESWLA
+415 DALAAAKESWQA
-427 RCARHLVDGDA
+427 RCARHLIDGDA
-438 RNSEILHEL
+438 RNREILQEL
-447 AALDERVAEQEA
+447 AVLDERVAEQEA
-459 RREAVDTEIDAF
+459 RLEAVDTEIDAF
-471 GSEENLLRDVQLTR
+471 GNEEGMLRDVQLTR

-512 GQEHRRLVDAGRSA
+512 GQEHRRLLEAGRSA
-526 DGRELDVAL
+526 DGRDLSVAAE
-535 TEQDEARA
+535 EQVEAREF
-543 VLEEHIGRDHAA
+543 LEEHIGRDHAA
-555 RLAVDQASGELREA
+555 RIAVEHATAELREA
-569 ESGQTVSAPQQQVLE
+569 ESGQTVSATQQQVLE
-584 NAGIACG
+584 NAGLECG

-599 PAGDRAEWEPRLSP
+599 PESDRAEWEPRLAP
-613 YSEAVVVD
+613 YREAVVID
-621 ADDATLA
+621 AGDATV
-628 ASALADAGYP
+628 ASTALADAGYA
-638 GFLLVLANRPGDSA
+638 GFLLVLANRPGA
-652 PAASASGS
+652 PKSRRG
-660 SGTSASDGAASSAP
+660 P
-674 GTSAAA
+674 
-680 AKASGSAAKGR
+680 
-691 KSAANG
+691 KSA
-697 PSSADPRFSLDTFF
+697 DKRFALDGFF
-711 STLAARASK
+711 AALGERATK
-720 ELIDDPAGVISV
+720 ENIDEAAGVVAV
-732 GQHDE
+732 GQFDE
-737 PITGRTARIEAAR
+737 PITGRTARIQAAG
-750 RRVESAVEARAAAS
+750 RRVEAAQAARAVAS

-769 ARSRVQQAERRT
+769 ARSRVEQAERRT
-781 AAARALGTASDLQEQ
+781 AAARALADADSVQEQ
-796 MLALREE
+796 ILALRETI
-803 NDRHETDRD
+803 DRHESDRD
-812 ALAPQLQAAKESAEA
+812 SLAPQLQAAKESAEA

-841 LEATRREHDR
+841 LEATRRDHGR
-851 LLDELGGRRLI
+851 ILDDLTGRRLA
-862 LLEEQTGLD
+862 LLEEQTTLD
-871 LVSRTTAWGGT
+871 LTTRTTAWGGT
-882 ADEASEFLL
+882 PAEAEEFILGL
-891 ALAGDTQRRTTADWN
+891 PDDAQRRTTADWN
-906 HQTST
+906 HQAST
-911 QLDDVIRRC
+911 LVDDVIRRC
-920 FPNARSREEIP
+920 FPNARSREDLP
-931 SELWEILNGPDGW
+931 TELWEILNGPDGW
-944 STGTLGT
+944 TNGTLGD

-956 PALQRTLAS
+956 PALHRTLSS

-997 GLGEAESTARA
+997 GLAEAESTARA
-1008 HRASLADGIKSRLR
+1008 HRASLADGIKARLR
-1022 LVSNEFDRLDQAYG
+1022 LVSQEFDRLDQQYG
-1036 GYGAKLEYPEPDP
+1036 GYGAKLEFPEPDP
-1049 PSEPDKPWRWTV
+1049 PAEPDKPWRWTV

-1100 GSDRPLLLILDELG
+1100 GSERPLLLILDELG

-1182 YAARVELLRTWLD
+1182 NAARVELLREWLT
-1195 SYRGPAP
+1195 SYRGS
-1202 TLDLP
+1202 
-1207 TPTLDTP
+1207 TPTLELASPTLT

>member
-1 MSPASPEGKHNNAPE
+1 MS
-16 GPTTPKSAEL
+16 
-26 TPADTPSGKDA
+26 
-37 KPKAATAAAATDTKA
+37 AAAED
-52 TANAKASTPS
+52 
-62 TPKSAELTPA
+62 
-72 DTPSGKDAKPKA
+72 
-84 ATAATATA
+84 
-92 TDTKAT
+92 
-98 ANANASTPST
+98 
-108 PKSAEATSADT
+108 
-119 PSGKDAKPKPSTRRT
+119 
-134 TEGPSDGAF
+134 GPF
-143 DILGSKVLIGVQVVD
+143 DILGSKVLLGVQVVD
-158 LSRLSTHPIPMVGQ
+158 LSRLSTHPIPMIGR
-172 GLVTV
+172 GLITV
-177 AGQGPVDSNGAGK
+177 AGQGPTDSNGAGK

-245 PDLTDLAEIESAAI
+245 PELTDLDEVEAAAI
-259 TVWIRINRKASYLD
+259 TVWIRINRKASYID
-273 LRWKNGLHV
+273 LRWKQGLHI

-287 ESERAAGADALWAAL
+287 EAERAAGADTLWAAL
-302 PHSNGRTDY
+302 PHSNGRTDF

-383 REATKQAAADL
+383 REATKQATADL

-415 SALAAAKESWLA
+415 EALAAAKESWQA
-427 RCARHLVDGDA
+427 RNARHLIDGDA
-438 RNSEILHEL
+438 RNREILQEL
-447 AALDERVAEQEA
+447 GVLDERVAEQEA
-459 RREAVDTEIDAF
+459 RKESVDAEIDAF
-471 GSEENLLRDVQLTR
+471 GNEEGMLRDVQLTR
-485 QERDKLDARDR
+485 HERDKLDARDR

-512 GQEHRRLVDAGRSA
+512 GQEHRRLLEAGRSA
-526 DGRELDVAL
+526 DGRDLAAAAEERA
-535 TEQDEARA
+535 EARE

-555 RLAVDQASGELREA
+555 RVAIEHTEAELREA
-569 ESGQTVSAPQQQVLE
+569 ESGQTVSATQQQVLE
-584 NAGIACG
+584 TAGIVCG

-599 PAGDRAEWEPRLSP
+599 PESDRAEWEPRLAP
-613 YSEAVVVD
+613 YREAVVID
-621 ADDATLA
+621 AGDATVA
-628 ASALADAGYP
+628 TTALADAGYP
-638 GFLLVLANRPGDSA
+638 GFLLVLANRPGA
-652 PAASASGS
+652 PKSRRG
-660 SGTSASDGAASSAP
+660 P
-674 GTSAAA
+674 
-680 AKASGSAAKGR
+680 
-691 KSAANG
+691 KSA
-697 PSSADPRFSLDTFF
+697 DKRFTLDGFF
-711 STLAARASK
+711 AALGERATK
-720 ELIDDPAGVISV
+720 ENIDETAGVVAV
-732 GQHDE
+732 GQFDE
-737 PITGRTARIEAAR
+737 PITGRTARIQAAG
-750 RRVESAVEARAAAS
+750 RRVEAAKAARAVAS

-769 ARSRVQQAERRT
+769 ARSRVEQAERRT
-781 AAARALGTASDLQEQ
+781 AAAQALADADAVQEQ
-796 MLALREE
+796 ILQLRETI
-803 NDRHETDRD
+803 DRHETDRD
-812 ALAPQLQAAKESAEA
+812 SLAPQLQAAKESAEA

-841 LEATRREHDR
+841 LESTRRDHDR
-851 LLDELGGRRLI
+851 ILDDLTGRRLA
-862 LLEEQTGLD
+862 LLEEQTALD
-871 LVSRTTAWGGT
+871 LITRTTAWGGT
-882 ADEASEFLL
+882 PAEAEEFILGL
-891 ALAGDTQRRTTADWN
+891 PDDAQRRTTADWN
-906 HQTST
+906 HQACT

-931 SELWEILNGPDGW
+931 TELWEILNGPDGW
-944 STGTLGT
+944 TTGTLGD

-956 PALQRTLAS
+956 PALHRTLSS

-997 GLGEAESTARA
+997 GLDEAESTARA
-1008 HRASLADGIKSRLR
+1008 HRTSLADGIKARLR
-1022 LVSNEFDRLDQAYG
+1022 LVSQEFDRLDQQYG
-1036 GYGAKLEYPEPDP
+1036 GYGAKLEFPEPDP
-1049 PSEPDKPWRWTV
+1049 PAEPDKPWRWTV

-1168 MPYNQAPVVKGNED
+1168 MAYNQAPVVKGNED
-1182 YAARVELLRTWLD
+1182 NAARVELLREWMT
-1195 SYRGPAP
+1195 SYRGS
-1202 TLDLP
+1202 
-1207 TPTLDTP
+1207 TPTLELASPTLT

>member
-1 MSPASPEGKHNNAPE
+1 MS
-16 GPTTPKSAEL
+16 
-26 TPADTPSGKDA
+26 
-37 KPKAATAAAATDTKA
+37 AATED
-52 TANAKASTPS
+52 
-62 TPKSAELTPA
+62 
-72 DTPSGKDAKPKA
+72 
-84 ATAATATA
+84 
-92 TDTKAT
+92 
-98 ANANASTPST
+98 
-108 PKSAEATSADT
+108 
-119 PSGKDAKPKPSTRRT
+119 
-134 TEGPSDGAF
+134 GPF
-143 DILGSKVLIGVQVVD
+143 DILGSKVLLGVQVVD
-158 LSRLSTHPIPMVGQ
+158 LSRLSTHPIPMIGR
-172 GLVTV
+172 GLITV
-177 AGQGPVDSNGAGK
+177 AGQGPTDSNGAGK

-245 PDLTDLAEIESAAI
+245 PGLTDLDEVEAAAI
-259 TVWIRINRKASYLD
+259 TVWIRINRKASYID
-273 LRWKNGLHV
+273 LRWKQGLHI

-287 ESERAAGADALWAAL
+287 EAERAAGADALWAAL
-302 PHSNGRTDY
+302 PHSNGRTDF

-383 REATKQAAADL
+383 REATKQATADL

-415 SALAAAKESWLA
+415 EALAAAKESWQA
-427 RCARHLVDGDA
+427 RNARHLIDGDA
-438 RNSEILHEL
+438 RNREILQEL
-447 AALDERVAEQEA
+447 GVLDEHVAEQEA
-459 RREAVDTEIDAF
+459 RREAVDSEIDAF
-471 GSEENLLRDVQLTR
+471 GNEEGMLRDVQLTR

-512 GQEHRRLVDAGRSA
+512 GQEHRRLVEAGRSA
-526 DGRELDVAL
+526 DGRDLAAAAE
-535 TEQDEARA
+535 EQAEARE

-555 RLAVDQASGELREA
+555 RVAVEHTEAELREA
-569 ESGQTVSAPQQQVLE
+569 ESGQTVSATQQQVLE
-584 NAGIACG
+584 TAGIECG

-599 PAGDRAEWEPRLSP
+599 PESDRAEWEPRLAP
-613 YSEAVVVD
+613 YREAVVID
-621 ADDATLA
+621 AGDATVA
-628 ASALADAGYP
+628 TTALADAGYP
-638 GFLLVLANRPGDSA
+638 GFLLVLANRPDA
-652 PAASASGS
+652 PKLRRG
-660 SGTSASDGAASSAP
+660 P
-674 GTSAAA
+674 
-680 AKASGSAAKGR
+680 
-691 KSAANG
+691 KSA
-697 PSSADPRFSLDTFF
+697 DERFTLDGFF
-711 STLAARASK
+711 AALGERATK
-720 ELIDDPAGVISV
+720 ENIDETAGVVAV
-732 GQHDE
+732 GQFDE
-737 PITGRTARIEAAR
+737 PITGRTARIQAAG
-750 RRVESAVEARAAAS
+750 RRVEAAKAARAVAS
-764 AALEQ
+764 AALDQ
-769 ARSRVQQAERRT
+769 ARSRVEQAERRT
-781 AAARALGTASDLQEQ
+781 AAAQALADADAVQEQ
-796 MLALREE
+796 ILQLRETI
-803 NDRHETDRD
+803 DRHETDRD
-812 ALAPQLQAAKESAEA
+812 SLAPQLQAAKESAEA

-841 LEATRREHDR
+841 LESTRRDHDR
-851 LLDELGGRRLI
+851 ILDDLTGRRLA
-862 LLEEQTGLD
+862 LLEEQTALD
-871 LVSRTTAWGGT
+871 LTTRTTAWGGT
-882 ADEASEFLL
+882 PAEAEEFILGL
-891 ALAGDTQRRTTADWN
+891 PDDAQRRTTADWN
-906 HQTST
+906 HQACT

-931 SELWEILNGPDGW
+931 TELWEILNGPDGW
-944 STGTLGT
+944 TSGTLGD

-956 PALQRTLAS
+956 PALHRTLSS

-997 GLGEAESTARA
+997 GLDEAESTARA
-1008 HRASLADGIKSRLR
+1008 HRTSLADGIKARLR
-1022 LVSNEFDRLDQAYG
+1022 LVSQEFDRLDQQYG
-1036 GYGAKLEYPEPDP
+1036 GYGAKLEFPEPDP
-1049 PSEPDKPWRWTV
+1049 PAEPDKPWRWTV

-1168 MPYNQAPVVKGNED
+1168 MAYNQAPVVKGNED
-1182 YAARVELLRTWLD
+1182 NAARVELLREWMT
-1195 SYRGPAP
+1195 SYRGS
-1202 TLDLP
+1202 
-1207 TPTLDTP
+1207 TPTLELASPTLT

>member
-1 MSPASPEGKHNNAPE
+1 MSSTVED
-16 GPTTPKSAEL
+16 GP
-26 TPADTPSGKDA
+26 
-37 KPKAATAAAATDTKA
+37 
-52 TANAKASTPS
+52 
-62 TPKSAELTPA
+62 
-72 DTPSGKDAKPKA
+72 
-84 ATAATATA
+84 
-92 TDTKAT
+92 
-98 ANANASTPST
+98 
-108 PKSAEATSADT
+108 
-119 PSGKDAKPKPSTRRT
+119 
-134 TEGPSDGAF
+134 F
-143 DILGSKVLIGVQVVD
+143 DILGSKVLLGVQVVD

-177 AGQGPVDSNGAGK
+177 AGQGPTDSNGAGK

-245 PDLTDLAEIESAAI
+245 PDLTELEEIEAAAI
-259 TVWIRINRKASYLD
+259 TVWIRINRKASYID

-287 ESERAAGADALWAAL
+287 EAERAAGADALWAAL
-302 PHSNGRTDY
+302 PHSNGRTDF

-317 QVLYGGQVR
+317 TVLYGGQVR

-401 ATVEAGILQRAAAR
+401 AAVEAGILQRAAAR
-415 SALAAAKESWLA
+415 DALHAAKESWQA
-427 RCARHLVDGDA
+427 RCARHLIDGDA
-438 RNSEILHEL
+438 RNGEILHEL
-447 AALDERVAEQEA
+447 AELDERVAEQEA
-459 RREAVDTEIDAF
+459 RREAVDAAIEAF
-471 GSEENLLRDVQLTR
+471 GNEEVLLRDVQLTR

-496 ELDLAQRSV
+496 DLDLAQRSV

-512 GQEHRRLVDAGRSA
+512 GQEHRRLLEAGRSA
-526 DGRELDVAL
+526 DGRDLAAAGE
-535 TEQDEARA
+535 EQAEAREA
-543 VLEEHIGRDHAA
+543 LEEHIGRDHAA
-555 RLAVDQASGELREA
+555 RSAVDVATAELREA
-569 ESGQTVSAPQQQVLE
+569 ESGQTVSAAQQQILE
-584 NAGIACG
+584 NAGLECG

-599 PAGDRAEWEPRLSP
+599 PASARSEWEPRLAP
-613 YSEAVVVD
+613 YREAVVID
-621 ADDATLA
+621 AGDAA
-628 ASALADAGYP
+628 VASAALADAGHA
-638 GFLLVLANRPGDSA
+638 GFLLVLANRPGA
-652 PAASASGS
+652 KRVKGLP
-660 SGTSASDGAASSAP
+660 TSAD
-674 GTSAAA
+674 
-680 AKASGSAAKGR
+680 K
-691 KSAANG
+691 
-697 PSSADPRFSLDTFF
+697 RFTLDAFF
-711 STLAARASK
+711 ATLAERATK
-720 ELIDDPAGVISV
+720 ENIDDVAGVVAV
-732 GQHDE
+732 GQFDE
-737 PITGRTARIEAAR
+737 PLTGRTARIEAAR
-750 RRVESAVEARAAAS
+750 RRVEAAAEARAAAS
-764 AALEQ
+764 SALEQ
-769 ARSRVQQAERRT
+769 ARARVDQAERRT
-781 AAARALGTASDLQEQ
+781 AAARALADAESVQEQ
-796 MLALREE
+796 ILALRETI
-803 NDRHETDRD
+803 DRHESDRD
-812 ALAPQLQAAKESAEA
+812 SLAPQLQAAKESAEA

-841 LEATRREHDR
+841 LESTRRDHDR
-851 LLDELGGRRLI
+851 ILDDLAGRRLR
-862 LLEEQTGLD
+862 LLEEQTNLD
-871 LVSRTTAWGGT
+871 LTARITAWGAT
-882 ADEASEFLL
+882 PAEAEEFLL
-891 ALAGDTQRRTTADWN
+891 AMPDEAQRKTTADWN
-906 HQTST
+906 HQACT

-931 SELWEILNGPDGW
+931 AELWEILNGPEGW
-944 STGTLGT
+944 TSGTLGA

-956 PALQRTLAS
+956 PALQRTLSS

-972 FDSLQQQQIASQ
+972 FDSLQQQQIANQ

-1008 HRASLADGIKSRLR
+1008 HRASLADGIKARLR
-1022 LVSNEFDRLDQAYG
+1022 LVSQEFDRLDQQYG
-1036 GYGAKLEYPEPDP
+1036 GYGAKLEFPEPDP
-1049 PSEPDKPWRWTV
+1049 PAEPDKPWRWTV

-1168 MPYNQAPVVKGNED
+1168 MAYNQAPVVKGNEE
-1182 YAARVELLRTWLD
+1182 YAARVELLRSWLE
-1195 SYRGPAP
+1195 SYRGK
-1202 TLDLP
+1202 
-1207 TPTLDTP
+1207 TPTLELASPTLT

>member
-1 MSPASPEGKHNNAPE
+1 MSFVAED
-16 GPTTPKSAEL
+16 GP
-26 TPADTPSGKDA
+26 
-37 KPKAATAAAATDTKA
+37 
-52 TANAKASTPS
+52 
-62 TPKSAELTPA
+62 
-72 DTPSGKDAKPKA
+72 
-84 ATAATATA
+84 
-92 TDTKAT
+92 
-98 ANANASTPST
+98 
-108 PKSAEATSADT
+108 
-119 PSGKDAKPKPSTRRT
+119 
-134 TEGPSDGAF
+134 F
-143 DILGSKVLIGVQVVD
+143 DILGSKVLLGVQVVD
-158 LSRLSTHPIPMVGQ
+158 LSRLSTHPIPMIGR
-172 GLVTV
+172 GLITV
-177 AGQGPVDSNGAGK
+177 AGQGPTDSNGAGK

-245 PDLTDLAEIESAAI
+245 PELTDLDEVEAAAI
-259 TVWIRINRKASYLD
+259 TVWIRINRKASYID
-273 LRWKNGLHV
+273 LRWKQGLHI

-287 ESERAAGADALWAAL
+287 EAERAAGADALWAAL
-302 PHSNGRTDY
+302 PHSNGRTDF

-383 REATKQAAADL
+383 REATKQATADL

-415 SALAAAKESWLA
+415 EALAAAKESWQA
-427 RCARHLVDGDA
+427 RNARHLIDGDV
-438 RNSEILHEL
+438 RNREILQEL
-447 AALDERVAEQEA
+447 GVLDERVAEQEA
-459 RREAVDTEIDAF
+459 RKESVDTEIDAF
-471 GSEENLLRDVQLTR
+471 GNEEGMLRDVQLTR

-512 GQEHRRLVDAGRSA
+512 GQEHRRLLEAGRSA
-526 DGRELDVAL
+526 DGRDLAAAGE
-535 TEQDEARA
+535 EQAEARE

-555 RLAVDQASGELREA
+555 RVAVEHTEAELREA
-569 ESGQTVSAPQQQVLE
+569 ESGQTVSATQQQVLE
-584 NAGIACG
+584 TAGLECG

-599 PAGDRAEWEPRLSP
+599 PESDRAEWEPRLAP
-613 YSEAVVVD
+613 YREAVVID
-621 ADDATLA
+621 AGDATVA
-628 ASALADAGYP
+628 TTALADAGYP
-638 GFLLVLANRPGDSA
+638 GFLLVLANRPGA
-652 PAASASGS
+652 PKSRRG
-660 SGTSASDGAASSAP
+660 P
-674 GTSAAA
+674 
-680 AKASGSAAKGR
+680 
-691 KSAANG
+691 KSA
-697 PSSADPRFSLDTFF
+697 DKRFALDGFF
-711 STLAARASK
+711 AALGERATK
-720 ELIDDPAGVISV
+720 ENIDEAAGVISV
-732 GQHDE
+732 GQFDE
-737 PITGRTARIEAAR
+737 PITGRTARIQAAG
-750 RRVESAVEARAAAS
+750 RRVEAAKAARAVAS

-769 ARSRVQQAERRT
+769 ARSRVEQAERRT
-781 AAARALGTASDLQEQ
+781 AAAQALADADTVQEQ
-796 MLALREE
+796 ILQLRESI
-803 NDRHETDRD
+803 DRHETDRD
-812 ALAPQLQAAKESAEA
+812 SLAPQLQAAKESAEA

-841 LEATRREHDR
+841 LESTRREHDR
-851 LLDELGGRRLI
+851 ILDDLTGRRLA
-862 LLEEQTGLD
+862 LLEEQTTLD
-871 LVSRTTAWGGT
+871 LTTRTTAWGGT
-882 ADEASEFLL
+882 PAEAEEFILGL
-891 ALAGDTQRRTTADWN
+891 PDDAQRRTTADWN
-906 HQTST
+906 HQACT

-931 SELWEILNGPDGW
+931 TELWEILNGPDGW
-944 STGTLGT
+944 TSGTLGD

-956 PALQRTLAS
+956 PALHRTLSS

-997 GLGEAESTARA
+997 GLDEAESTARA
-1008 HRASLADGIKSRLR
+1008 HRTSLADGIKARLR
-1022 LVSNEFDRLDQAYG
+1022 LVSQEFDRLDQQYG
-1036 GYGAKLEYPEPDP
+1036 GYGAKLEFPEPDP
-1049 PSEPDKPWRWTV
+1049 PAEPDKPWRWTV

-1168 MPYNQAPVVKGNED
+1168 MAYNQAPVVKGNED
-1182 YAARVELLRTWLD
+1182 NAARVELLRDWMT
-1195 SYRGPAP
+1195 SYRGS
-1202 TLDLP
+1202 
-1207 TPTLDTP
+1207 TPTLELTSPTLA

>member
-1 MSPASPEGKHNNAPE
+1 MSAAED
-16 GPTTPKSAEL
+16 GP
-26 TPADTPSGKDA
+26 
-37 KPKAATAAAATDTKA
+37 
-52 TANAKASTPS
+52 
-62 TPKSAELTPA
+62 
-72 DTPSGKDAKPKA
+72 
-84 ATAATATA
+84 
-92 TDTKAT
+92 
-98 ANANASTPST
+98 
-108 PKSAEATSADT
+108 
-119 PSGKDAKPKPSTRRT
+119 
-134 TEGPSDGAF
+134 F
-143 DILGSKVLIGVQVVD
+143 DILGSKVLLGVQVVD
-158 LSRLSTHPIPMVGQ
+158 LSRLSTHPIPMIGR
-172 GLVTV
+172 GLITV
-177 AGQGPVDSNGAGK
+177 AGQGPTDSNGAGK

-245 PDLTDLAEIESAAI
+245 PDLTDLDEIEAAAI
-259 TVWIRINRKASYLD
+259 TVWIRINRKASYID
-273 LRWKNGLHV
+273 LRWKHGLHI

-287 ESERAAGADALWAAL
+287 EAERAAGADALWAAL
-302 PHSNGRTDY
+302 PHSNGRTDF

-317 QVLYGGQVR
+317 QVLYGGHVR

-383 REATKQAAADL
+383 REATKQATTDL

-415 SALAAAKESWLA
+415 EALAAAKESWRA
-427 RCARHLVDGDA
+427 RSARHLIDGSA
-438 RNSEILHEL
+438 RNAEILQEL

-459 RREAVDTEIDAF
+459 RKEAIAAEIDAF
-471 GSEENLLRDVQLTR
+471 GNEENLLRDVQLTR

-512 GQEHRRLVDAGRSA
+512 GQEHRRLLEAGRSA
-526 DGRELDVAL
+526 DGRDLAAAGE
-535 TEQDEARA
+535 EQDEARA

-555 RLAVDQASGELREA
+555 RSAVDQATAELREA

-584 NAGIACG
+584 NAGIECG

-599 PAGDRAEWEPRLSP
+599 PASERAEWEPRLAP
-613 YSEAVVVD
+613 YREAVVIDFGD
-621 ADDATLA
+621 ASMAAT
-628 ASALADAGYP
+628 ALADAGYS
-638 GFLLVLANRPGDSA
+638 GFLLVLANRPGA
-652 PAASASGS
+652 PALKKRG
-660 SGTSASDGAASSAP
+660 P
-674 GTSAAA
+674 
-680 AKASGSAAKGR
+680 
-691 KSAANG
+691 KSA
-697 PSSADPRFSLDTFF
+697 DKRFVLDGFF
-711 STLAARASK
+711 AAIGERATK
-720 ELIDDPAGVISV
+720 DTIDDAAGVVAV
-732 GQHDE
+732 GQFDD

-750 RRVESAVEARAAAS
+750 RRLEAAVEARTIAS

-769 ARSRVQQAERRT
+769 ARSRVEQAERRT
-781 AAARALGTASDLQEQ
+781 AAARALADAESVQEQ
-796 MLALREE
+796 ILALRETV
-803 NDRHETDRD
+803 DRHESDRD
-812 ALAPQLQAAKESAEA
+812 SLAPQLQAAKESAEA

-841 LEATRREHDR
+841 LEATRRDHDR
-851 LLDELGGRRLI
+851 ILDELTGRRLA
-862 LLEEQTGLD
+862 LREEQSALD
-871 LVSRTTAWGGT
+871 LTTRTSAWGGT
-882 ADEASEFLL
+882 PAEAEEFLIGL
-891 ALAGDTQRRTTADWN
+891 ADDAQRRTTADWN
-906 HQTST
+906 HQACT

-920 FPNARSREEIP
+920 FPSARSREEIP
-931 SELWEILNGPDGW
+931 AELWEILNGPDGW
-944 STGTLGT
+944 TNGTLSD

-956 PALQRTLAS
+956 PALHRTLS
-965 HLAQHET
+965 THLAQHET

-997 GLGEAESTARA
+997 GLAEAESTARA
-1008 HRASLADGIKSRLR
+1008 HRASLADGIKARLR
-1022 LVSNEFDRLDQAYG
+1022 LVSQEFDRLDQQYG
-1036 GYGAKLEYPEPDP
+1036 GYGAKLEFPEPDP
-1049 PSEPDKPWRWTV
+1049 PAEPDKPWRWTV

-1182 YAARVELLRTWLD
+1182 NAARVELLREWMT
-1195 SYRGPAP
+1195 SYRGS
-1202 TLDLP
+1202 
-1207 TPTLDTP
+1207 TPTLELASPTLTA

>member
-1 MSPASPEGKHNNAPE
+1 MSSHVED
-16 GPTTPKSAEL
+16 GP
-26 TPADTPSGKDA
+26 
-37 KPKAATAAAATDTKA
+37 
-52 TANAKASTPS
+52 
-62 TPKSAELTPA
+62 
-72 DTPSGKDAKPKA
+72 
-84 ATAATATA
+84 
-92 TDTKAT
+92 
-98 ANANASTPST
+98 
-108 PKSAEATSADT
+108 
-119 PSGKDAKPKPSTRRT
+119 
-134 TEGPSDGAF
+134 F
-143 DILGSKVLIGVQVVD
+143 DILGSKVLLGVQVVD

-234 DRGYIVGVFSD
+234 DRGYIIGVFSD
-245 PDLTDLAEIESAAI
+245 PDLTDLAEIEAAAI

-273 LRWKNGLHV
+273 LRWKSGLHV
-282 PYGAT
+282 PFGAT
-287 ESERAAGADALWAAL
+287 EAERAAGADSLWAAL
-302 PHSNGRTDY
+302 PHSNGRTDF

-317 QVLYGGQVR
+317 SVLYGGQVR

-371 QEQAHRSAEHTQ
+371 QEQAHRSAEHTH
-383 REATKQAAADL
+383 REATKQATADL

-415 SALAAAKESWLA
+415 SALADARESWKA
-427 RCARHLVDGDA
+427 RGARHLLDGDA

-447 AALDERVAEQEA
+447 AELDQRVAEQEA
-459 RREAVDTEIDAF
+459 RRETIDTEIDAF
-471 GSEENLLRDVQLTR
+471 GNEETLLRDAQLTR
-485 QERDKLDARDR
+485 QERDKLDASDR

-512 GQEHRRLVDAGRSA
+512 GQEHRRLLDAGRSA
-526 DGRELDVAL
+526 DGRDLDAAAA
-535 TEQDEARA
+535 EQDEARA
-543 VLEEHIGRDHAA
+543 ALEEHIGRDHAA
-555 RLAVDQASGELREA
+555 RTFVDQAAALLREA

-599 PAGDRAEWEPRLSP
+599 GENDRTEWEPRLAP
-613 YSEAVVVD
+613 YREAVVVD

-628 ASALADAGYP
+628 AAALADAGYP
-638 GFLLVLANRPGDSA
+638 GFLLVLANRPGTAFKGGPVSA
-652 PAASASGS
+652 DKRFKLDAFFVALASR
-660 SGTSASDGAASSAP
+660 
-674 GTSAAA
+674 A
-680 AKASGSAAKGR
+680 AK
-691 KSAANG
+691 
-697 PSSADPRFSLDTFF
+697 
-711 STLAARASK
+711 
-720 ELIDDPAGVISV
+720 EVIDEAAGVIAV
-732 GQHDE
+732 GQFDE
-737 PITGRTARIEAAR
+737 AITGRTARIEAAR
-750 RRVESAVEARAAAS
+750 RRLDAAVEARSVAA

-769 ARSRVQQAERRT
+769 ARSRVEQAERRT
-781 AAARALGTASDLQEQ
+781 AAARALGTASDVQEQ
-796 MLALREE
+796 ILALREA
-803 NDRHETDRD
+803 NDRHENDRD
-812 ALAPQLQAAKESAEA
+812 ALAPSLQTAKEAAEA

-841 LEATRREHDR
+841 LESTRRDHDR
-851 LLDELGGRRLI
+851 ILDDLAGRRLVLLDE
-862 LLEEQTGLD
+862 QTSLD
-871 LVSRTTAWGGT
+871 LLARTTVWG
-882 ADEASEFLL
+882 ASAAEANDFLVSL
-891 ALAGDTQRRTTADWN
+891 PDDAQRRTTADWN
-906 HQTST
+906 HQACT
-911 QLDDVIRRC
+911 QLDDVVRRC

-944 STGTLGT
+944 SNGTLGA
-951 RVGLV
+951 RVSLV

-1022 LVSNEFDRLDQAYG
+1022 LVSAEFDRLDQQYG
-1036 GYGAKLEYPEPDP
+1036 GYGAKLEYPQPDP
-1049 PSEPDKPWRWTV
+1049 PAEPDKPWKWTV

-1089 VKLVCAAALAG
+1089 VKLVCASALAG

-1153 ASSRLYVKLRRSSDT
+1153 ASSRLYIKLRRSSDT
-1168 MPYNQAPVVKGNED
+1168 MAYNQAPVVKGNEE

-1195 SYRGPAP
+1195 SYRGPTP

-1207 TPTLDTP
+1207 PDQLPTDLPPQPAPPSPSPAEARAPRKPRRKPADDPAE

>member
-1 MSPASPEGKHNNAPE
+1 MS
-16 GPTTPKSAEL
+16 TP
-26 TPADTPSGKDA
+26 TPAED
-37 KPKAATAAAATDTKA
+37 
-52 TANAKASTPS
+52 
-62 TPKSAELTPA
+62 
-72 DTPSGKDAKPKA
+72 
-84 ATAATATA
+84 
-92 TDTKAT
+92 
-98 ANANASTPST
+98 
-108 PKSAEATSADT
+108 
-119 PSGKDAKPKPSTRRT
+119 
-134 TEGPSDGAF
+134 GPF
-143 DILGSKVLIGVQVVD
+143 DILGSKVLLGVQVVD

-177 AGQGPVDSNGAGK
+177 AGQGPTDSNGAGK

-234 DRGYIVGVFSD
+234 DRGYIVGVFSE
-245 PDLTDLAEIESAAI
+245 PGLTELAEIEAAAI

-273 LRWKNGLHV
+273 LRWKSGLHV

-287 ESERAAGADALWAAL
+287 EAERAAGADALWTAL
-302 PHSNGRTDY
+302 PHSNGRTDF

-383 REATKQAAADL
+383 REATKQASADL

-401 ATVEAGILQRAAAR
+401 ATVETGILQRAAAR
-415 SALAAAKESWLA
+415 SALADARESWRA
-427 RCARHLVDGDA
+427 RCARHLVDGA
-438 RNSEILHEL
+438 VRNSEIQHEL
-447 AALDERVAEQEA
+447 AELDLRVAEQEA
-459 RREAVDTEIDAF
+459 RREAVDGDIEAF
-471 GSEENLLRDVQLTR
+471 GSEENLLREVQLTR
-485 QERDKLDARDR
+485 QERDRLDARDR

-512 GQEHRRLVDAGRSA
+512 GQEHRKLLDAGRSA
-526 DGRELDVAL
+526 DGRDLSAAAAELDG
-535 TEQDEARA
+535 ARA
-543 VLEEHIGRDHAA
+543 ALEEQIGRDHAA
-555 RLAVDQASGELREA
+555 RTAVDYAAAELREA
-569 ESGQTVSAPQQQVLE
+569 ESGQTVAAPQQQVLE
-584 NAGIACG
+584 NVGIECG

-599 PAGDRAEWEPRLSP
+599 RESDRAEWEPRLAP
-613 YSEAVVVD
+613 YREAVVIGL
-621 ADDATLA
+621 DDAALA
-628 ASALADAGYP
+628 ASALADAGYA
-638 GFLLVLANRPGDSA
+638 GSLLVLANRPGPRIKAGSA
-652 PAASASGS
+652 KGGSAKGGPAWGGPASADKRFKLDAFYAALAER
-660 SGTSASDGAASSAP
+660 SA
-674 GTSAAA
+674 
-680 AKASGSAAKGR
+680 
-691 KSAANG
+691 
-697 PSSADPRFSLDTFF
+697 
-711 STLAARASK
+711 K
-720 ELIDDPAGVISV
+720 EVIDDAAGVVAV
-732 GQHDE
+732 GQFDE

-750 RRVESAVEARAAAS
+750 RRLTACEEARAAAS
-764 AALEQ
+764 AALDQ
-769 ARSRVQQAERRT
+769 ARARVDQAERRT
-781 AAARALGTASDLQEQ
+781 TAARALGTAAAVQEQ
-796 MLALREE
+796 ILGLREA
-803 NDRHETDRD
+803 NDRHENDRLE
-812 ALAPQLQAAKESAEA
+812 LAPLLQAAKEAAEA

-841 LEATRREHDR
+841 LDATRRDHDR
-851 LLDELGGRRLI
+851 ILDDLSGRRLTLI
-862 LLEEQTGLD
+862 EDQTGLD
-871 LVSRTTAWGGT
+871 LTSRTTAWGDS
-882 ADEASEFLL
+882 AAAAEQFLL
-891 ALAGDTQRRTTADWN
+891 DLPDDAQRQTTADWN
-906 HQTST
+906 HQACT

-931 SELWEILNGPDGW
+931 SELWEILNGGEGW
-944 STGTLGT
+944 ASGTLGI

-956 PALQRTLAS
+956 PALQRTLSS

-972 FDSLQQQQIASQ
+972 FDNLQQQQIASQ

-1008 HRASLADGIKSRLR
+1008 HRTSLADGIKSRLR
-1022 LVSNEFDRLDQAYG
+1022 LVSTEFDRLDQQYG

-1049 PSEPDKPWRWTV
+1049 PAEPDKPWRWTV

-1153 ASSRLYVKLRRSSDT
+1153 SASRLYVKLRRSSDT
-1168 MPYNQAPVVKGNED
+1168 MAYNQAPVIKGNEENS
-1182 YAARVELLRTWLD
+1182 ARVELLRDWLN
-1195 SYRGPAP
+1195 SYRGPTPTLELMEP
-1202 TLDLP
+1202 TLDAEVEVV
-1207 TPTLDTP
+1207 

>member
-1 MSPASPEGKHNNAPE
+1 MTSEGKQENAPE
-16 GPTTPKSAEL
+16 GPTTDSQATADPKSAEA
-26 TPADTPSGKDA
+26 TPADSASNKDA
-37 KPKAATAAAATDTKA
+37 KPKASAQ
-52 TANAKASTPS
+52 ANTSAPS
-62 TPKSAELTPA
+62 DPKSADPTPA
-72 DTPSGKDAKPKA
+72 DTATSKDAKPKSRR
-84 ATAATATA
+84 T
-92 TDTKAT
+92 
-98 ANANASTPST
+98 
-108 PKSAEATSADT
+108 AEA
-119 PSGKDAKPKPSTRRT
+119 
-134 TEGPSDGAF
+134 PSDGAF
-143 DILGSKVLIGVQVVD
+143 DILGSKVLLGVQVVD

-383 REATKQAAADL
+383 REATKQAATDL

-535 TEQDEARA
+535 AEQDEARG

-628 ASALADAGYP
+628 ATALADAGYP
-638 GFLLVLANRPGDSA
+638 GFLLVLANRPGDS
-652 PAASASGS
+652 
-660 SGTSASDGAASSAP
+660 
-674 GTSAAA
+674 A

-711 STLAARASK
+711 ATLASRASK
-720 ELIDDPAGVISV
+720 ELIDDPAGVVSV

-750 RRVESAVEARAAAS
+750 RRVESAVEARIAAS

-851 LLDELGGRRLI
+851 LLDELGGRRLV
-862 LLEEQTGLD
+862 LLDEQTNLD

-931 SELWEILNGPDGW
+931 TELWEILNGPDGW

>member
-1 MSPASPEGKHNNAPE
+1 MSSSVED
-16 GPTTPKSAEL
+16 GPY
-26 TPADTPSGKDA
+26 
-37 KPKAATAAAATDTKA
+37 
-52 TANAKASTPS
+52 
-62 TPKSAELTPA
+62 
-72 DTPSGKDAKPKA
+72 
-84 ATAATATA
+84 
-92 TDTKAT
+92 
-98 ANANASTPST
+98 
-108 PKSAEATSADT
+108 
-119 PSGKDAKPKPSTRRT
+119 
-134 TEGPSDGAF
+134 
-143 DILGSKVLIGVQVVD
+143 DILGSKVLLGVQVVD

-234 DRGYIVGVFSD
+234 DRGYIIGVFSD
-245 PDLTDLAEIESAAI
+245 PDLTDLAQIEAAAI

-282 PYGAT
+282 PFGAT
-287 ESERAAGADALWAAL
+287 EAERAAGADALWAAL
-302 PHSNGRTDY
+302 PHSNGRTDF

-317 QVLYGGQVR
+317 TVLYGGQVR

-383 REATKQAAADL
+383 REATKQATADL

-415 SALAAAKESWLA
+415 EALTAARESWQA
-427 RCARHLVDGDA
+427 RSARHLVDGDA

-447 AALDERVAEQEA
+447 AELDQRVAEQEA
-459 RREAVDTEIDAF
+459 RREAVDSEIEAF

-512 GQEHRRLVDAGRSA
+512 GQEHRRLVEAGRSA
-526 DGRELDVAL
+526 DGRDLDAAAA
-535 TEQDEARA
+535 EQDEARA
-543 VLEEHIGRDHAA
+543 ALEEHIGRDHAA
-555 RLAVDQASGELREA
+555 RSAVDHASALLREA
-569 ESGQTVSAPQQQVLE
+569 KSGQTVSAPQQQVLE
-584 NAGIACG
+584 NAAIACG

-599 PAGDRAEWEPRLSP
+599 GEADRAEWEPRLAP
-613 YSEAVVVD
+613 YREAVVVD
-621 ADDATLA
+621 AEDGALA

-638 GFLLVLANRPGDSA
+638 GFLLVLANRPGSA
-652 PAASASGS
+652 FRS
-660 SGTSASDGAASSAP
+660 
-674 GTSAAA
+674 
-680 AKASGSAAKGR
+680 
-691 KSAANG
+691 G
-697 PSSADPRFSLDTFF
+697 PSSADQRFKLDAFF
-711 STLAARASK
+711 VALAARAAK
-720 ELIDDPAGVISV
+720 EVIDEAAGVVAV
-732 GQHDE
+732 GQFE
-737 PITGRTARIEAAR
+737 EAITGRTARIEAAR
-750 RRVESAVEARAAAS
+750 RRLEAAVEARSVAAA
-764 AALEQ
+764 ALDQ
-769 ARSRVQQAERRT
+769 ARARVDQAERRT
-781 AAARALGTASDLQEQ
+781 AAARALGTAADVQEQ
-796 MLALREE
+796 ILALREA
-803 NDRHETDRD
+803 NDRHENDRD

-841 LEATRREHDR
+841 LEATRRDHDR
-851 LLDELGGRRLI
+851 ILDDLAGRRLVLLDEQI
-862 LLEEQTGLD
+862 SLD
-871 LVSRTTAWGGT
+871 LVTRSTAWG
-882 ADEASEFLL
+882 ASAAEASEFLL
-891 ALAGDTQRRTTADWN
+891 GLADDSQRRTTGDWN
-906 HQTST
+906 HQACT
-911 QLDDVIRRC
+911 QLDDVVRRC
-920 FPNARSREEIP
+920 FPNPRSRDEIP

-944 STGTLGT
+944 SNGTLGA
-951 RVGLV
+951 RVALV

-1022 LVSNEFDRLDQAYG
+1022 LVSAEFDRLDQQYG
-1036 GYGAKLEYPEPDP
+1036 GYGAKLEYPQPDP
-1049 PSEPDKPWRWTV
+1049 PAEPDKPWRWTV

-1128 FEQIGRDRN
+1128 FERIGRDRN

-1168 MPYNQAPVVKGNED
+1168 MAYNQAPVVKGNEE
-1182 YAARVELLRTWLD
+1182 YAARVELLRSWLE
-1195 SYRGPAP
+1195 SYRGPRP
-1202 TLDLP
+1202 TLDLTTHLDDTLP
-1207 TPTLDTP
+1207 TSENAAPAGKAR

>member
-1 MSPASPEGKHNNAPE
+1 MSSPVED
-16 GPTTPKSAEL
+16 GP
-26 TPADTPSGKDA
+26 
-37 KPKAATAAAATDTKA
+37 
-52 TANAKASTPS
+52 
-62 TPKSAELTPA
+62 
-72 DTPSGKDAKPKA
+72 
-84 ATAATATA
+84 
-92 TDTKAT
+92 
-98 ANANASTPST
+98 
-108 PKSAEATSADT
+108 
-119 PSGKDAKPKPSTRRT
+119 
-134 TEGPSDGAF
+134 F
-143 DILGSKVLIGVQVVD
+143 DILGSKVLLGVQVVD

-177 AGQGPVDSNGAGK
+177 AGQGPTDSNGAGK

-245 PDLTDLAEIESAAI
+245 PGLTDLAEIEAAAI
-259 TVWIRINRKASYLD
+259 TVWIRINRKASYID
-273 LRWKNGLHV
+273 LRWKDGLHV

-287 ESERAAGADALWAAL
+287 EAERAAGADALWAAL
-302 PHSNGRTDY
+302 PHSNGRTDF

-371 QEQAHRSAEHTQ
+371 QEQAHRSAEHTH
-383 REATKQAAADL
+383 REATKQATADL

-415 SALAAAKESWLA
+415 EALAAAKESWQA
-427 RCARHLVDGDA
+427 RCARHLIDGEA
-438 RNSEILHEL
+438 RNNEILQEL
-447 AALDERVAEQEA
+447 AVLDERVAEQEA
-459 RREAVDTEIDAF
+459 RREAVDHEIDAF
-471 GSEENLLRDVQLTR
+471 GNEEVLLRDVQLSR
-485 QERDKLDARDR
+485 QERDQLDARDR

-526 DGRELDVAL
+526 DGRDLA
-535 TEQDEARA
+535 TAAGEQAEARA

-555 RLAVDQASGELREA
+555 RSAVDFATAELREA

-584 NAGIACG
+584 NAGIECG

-599 PAGDRAEWEPRLSP
+599 SSADRAEWEPRLTP
-613 YSEAVVVD
+613 YREAVVID
-621 ADDATLA
+621 AGDAA
-628 ASALADAGYP
+628 VASAALADAGYA
-638 GFLLVLANRPGDSA
+638 GFLLVLANRPGDE
-652 PAASASGS
+652 PR
-660 SGTSASDGAASSAP
+660 
-674 GTSAAA
+674 
-680 AKASGSAAKGR
+680 KGPR
-691 KSAANG
+691 RS
-697 PSSADPRFSLDTFF
+697 PSSADKRFDLDGFF
-711 STLAARASK
+711 AVLGERATK
-720 ELIDDPAGVISV
+720 ENIDDVAGVVAV
-732 GQHDE
+732 GQFDE
-737 PITGRTARIEAAR
+737 PLTGRTARIEAAR
-750 RRVESAVEARAAAS
+750 RRLDAAVEARAVAS

-769 ARSRVQQAERRT
+769 ARAKAEQAERRT
-781 AAARALGTASDLQEQ
+781 AAARALADAESVQEQ
-796 MLALREE
+796 ILALRETI
-803 NDRHETDRD
+803 DRHESDRES
-812 ALAPQLQAAKESAEA
+812 LAPQLQAAKESAET

-841 LEATRREHDR
+841 LEATRRDHLR
-851 LLDELGGRRLI
+851 ILDDLTARRLA
-862 LLEEQTGLD
+862 LLEEQTSLD
-871 LVSRTTAWGGT
+871 LVARTTAWGST
-882 ADEASEFLL
+882 PAEAEEFVLGL
-891 ALAGDTQRRTTADWN
+891 PDDAQRRTTADWN
-906 HQTST
+906 HQACT

-920 FPNARSREEIP
+920 FPNARAREEIP
-931 SELWEILNGPDGW
+931 TELWEILNGPDGW
-944 STGTLGT
+944 TNGTLGA

-956 PALQRTLAS
+956 PALHRTLSS

-984 RAERN
+984 RSERN

-997 GLGEAESTARA
+997 GLDEAESTARA
-1008 HRASLADGIKSRLR
+1008 HRASLADGIKARLK
-1022 LVSNEFDRLDQAYG
+1022 LVSQEFDRLDQQYG
-1036 GYGAKLEYPEPDP
+1036 GYGAKLEFPEPDP
-1049 PSEPDKPWRWTV
+1049 PAEPDKPWRWTV

-1153 ASSRLYVKLRRSSDT
+1153 SSSRLYVKLRRSSDT
-1168 MPYNQAPVVKGNED
+1168 MPYNQAPVVKGNEEN
-1182 YAARVELLRTWLD
+1182 AARVELLRNWLE
-1195 SYRGPAP
+1195 SYRGTTP

-1207 TPTLDTP
+1207 DPTLTP

>member
-1 MSPASPEGKHNNAPE
+1 MS
-16 GPTTPKSAEL
+16 
-26 TPADTPSGKDA
+26 
-37 KPKAATAAAATDTKA
+37 AAAAED
-52 TANAKASTPS
+52 
-62 TPKSAELTPA
+62 
-72 DTPSGKDAKPKA
+72 
-84 ATAATATA
+84 
-92 TDTKAT
+92 
-98 ANANASTPST
+98 
-108 PKSAEATSADT
+108 
-119 PSGKDAKPKPSTRRT
+119 
-134 TEGPSDGAF
+134 GPF
-143 DILGSKVLIGVQVVD
+143 DILGSKVLLGVQVVD
-158 LSRLSTHPIPMVGQ
+158 LSRLSTHPIPMIGR
-172 GLVTV
+172 GLITV
-177 AGQGPVDSNGAGK
+177 AGQGPTDSNGAGK

-245 PDLTDLAEIESAAI
+245 PDLTDLDEVEAAAI
-259 TVWIRINRKASYLD
+259 TVWIRINRKASYID
-273 LRWKNGLHV
+273 LRWKQGLHI

-287 ESERAAGADALWAAL
+287 EAERAAGADALWAAL
-302 PHSNGRTDY
+302 PHSNGRTDF

-383 REATKQAAADL
+383 REATKQATADL

-401 ATVEAGILQRAAAR
+401 AAVEAGILQRAAAR
-415 SALAAAKESWLA
+415 EALAAAKESWQA
-427 RCARHLVDGDA
+427 RNARHLIDGDA
-438 RNSEILHEL
+438 RNREILQEL
-447 AALDERVAEQEA
+447 GVLDERVAEQEA
-459 RREAVDTEIDAF
+459 RKESVDTEIDAF
-471 GSEENLLRDVQLTR
+471 GNEEGLLRDVQLTR

-512 GQEHRRLVDAGRSA
+512 GQEHRRLLEAGRSA
-526 DGRELDVAL
+526 DGRDL
-535 TEQDEARA
+535 TAARREQAEARE

-555 RLAVDQASGELREA
+555 RVAVEHTEAELREA
-569 ESGQTVSAPQQQVLE
+569 ESGQTVSATQQQVLE
-584 NAGIACG
+584 TAGIECG

-599 PAGDRAEWEPRLSP
+599 SESERAEWEPRLAP
-613 YSEAVVVD
+613 YREAVVID
-621 ADDATLA
+621 AGDATVA
-628 ASALADAGYP
+628 TTALADAGYP
-638 GFLLVLANRPGDSA
+638 GFLLVLANRPDAPKSGRGPKSA
-652 PAASASGS
+652 DKRFALDGFFAALGERA
-660 SGTSASDGAASSAP
+660 TKEHIDDGA
-674 GTSAAA
+674 
-680 AKASGSAAKGR
+680 
-691 KSAANG
+691 
-697 PSSADPRFSLDTFF
+697 
-711 STLAARASK
+711 
-720 ELIDDPAGVISV
+720 GVVAV
-732 GQHDE
+732 GQFDE
-737 PITGRTARIEAAR
+737 PITGRTARIQAAG
-750 RRVESAVEARAAAS
+750 RRVEAAKAARAVAS

-769 ARSRVQQAERRT
+769 ARSRVEQAERRT
-781 AAARALGTASDLQEQ
+781 AAAQALADADAVQDQILQ
-796 MLALREE
+796 LRETI
-803 NDRHETDRD
+803 DRHETDRD
-812 ALAPQLQAAKESAEA
+812 SLAPQLQAAKESAEA

-841 LEATRREHDR
+841 LESTRREHDR
-851 LLDELGGRRLI
+851 ILDELTGRRLA
-862 LLEEQTGLD
+862 LLEEQTALD
-871 LVSRTTAWGGT
+871 LTTRTTAWGGT
-882 ADEASEFLL
+882 PAEAEEFVLGL
-891 ALAGDTQRRTTADWN
+891 PDDAQRRTTADWN
-906 HQTST
+906 HQACTL
-911 QLDDVIRRC
+911 LDDVIRRC

-931 SELWEILNGPDGW
+931 TELWEILNGPDGW
-944 STGTLGT
+944 TNGTLGD

-956 PALQRTLAS
+956 PALHRTLSS

-972 FDSLQQQQIASQ
+972 FDSVQQQQIASQ

-997 GLGEAESTARA
+997 GLDEAESTARA
-1008 HRASLADGIKSRLR
+1008 HRTSLADGIKARLR
-1022 LVSNEFDRLDQAYG
+1022 LVSQEFDRLDQQYG
-1036 GYGAKLEYPEPDP
+1036 GYGAKLEFPEPDP
-1049 PSEPDKPWRWTV
+1049 PAEPDKPWRWTV

-1182 YAARVELLRTWLD
+1182 NTARVELLREWMT
-1195 SYRGPAP
+1195 SYRGS
-1202 TLDLP
+1202 
-1207 TPTLDTP
+1207 TPTLELTSPTLA

>member
-1 MSPASPEGKHNNAPE
+1 MSFVAED
-16 GPTTPKSAEL
+16 GP
-26 TPADTPSGKDA
+26 
-37 KPKAATAAAATDTKA
+37 
-52 TANAKASTPS
+52 
-62 TPKSAELTPA
+62 
-72 DTPSGKDAKPKA
+72 
-84 ATAATATA
+84 
-92 TDTKAT
+92 
-98 ANANASTPST
+98 
-108 PKSAEATSADT
+108 
-119 PSGKDAKPKPSTRRT
+119 
-134 TEGPSDGAF
+134 F
-143 DILGSKVLIGVQVVD
+143 DILGSKVLLGVQVVD
-158 LSRLSTHPIPMVGQ
+158 LSRLSTHPIPMIGR
-172 GLVTV
+172 GLITV
-177 AGQGPVDSNGAGK
+177 AGQGPTDSNGAGK

-245 PDLTDLAEIESAAI
+245 PELTDLDEVEAAAI
-259 TVWIRINRKASYLD
+259 TVWIRINRKASYID
-273 LRWKNGLHV
+273 LRWKQGLHI

-287 ESERAAGADALWAAL
+287 EAERAAGADALWAAL
-302 PHSNGRTDY
+302 PHSNGRTDF

-383 REATKQAAADL
+383 REATKQATADL

-415 SALAAAKESWLA
+415 EALAAAKESWQA
-427 RCARHLVDGDA
+427 RNARHLIDGDA
-438 RNSEILHEL
+438 RNREILQEL
-447 AALDERVAEQEA
+447 GVLDERVAEQEA
-459 RREAVDTEIDAF
+459 RKESVDTEIDAF
-471 GSEENLLRDVQLTR
+471 GNEEGMLRDVQLTR

-512 GQEHRRLVDAGRSA
+512 GQEHRRLLEAGRSA
-526 DGRELDVAL
+526 DGRDLAAAGE
-535 TEQDEARA
+535 EQAEARE

-555 RLAVDQASGELREA
+555 RVAVEHTEAELREA
-569 ESGQTVSAPQQQVLE
+569 ESGQTVSATQQQVLE
-584 NAGIACG
+584 TAGLECG

-599 PAGDRAEWEPRLSP
+599 PESDRAEWEPRLAP
-613 YSEAVVVD
+613 YREAVVID
-621 ADDATLA
+621 AGDATVA
-628 ASALADAGYP
+628 TTALADAGYP
-638 GFLLVLANRPGDSA
+638 GFLLVLANRPGA
-652 PAASASGS
+652 PKSRRG
-660 SGTSASDGAASSAP
+660 P
-674 GTSAAA
+674 
-680 AKASGSAAKGR
+680 
-691 KSAANG
+691 KSA
-697 PSSADPRFSLDTFF
+697 DKRFTLDGFF
-711 STLAARASK
+711 AALGERATK
-720 ELIDDPAGVISV
+720 ENIDEAAGVISV
-732 GQHDE
+732 GQFDE
-737 PITGRTARIEAAR
+737 PITGRTARIQAAG
-750 RRVESAVEARAAAS
+750 RRVEAAKAARAVAS

-769 ARSRVQQAERRT
+769 ARSRVEQAERRT
-781 AAARALGTASDLQEQ
+781 AAAQALADADTVQEQ
-796 MLALREE
+796 ILQLRESI
-803 NDRHETDRD
+803 DRHETDRD
-812 ALAPQLQAAKESAEA
+812 SLAPQLQAAKESAEA

-841 LEATRREHDR
+841 LESTRRDHDR
-851 LLDELGGRRLI
+851 ILDDLTGRRLA
-862 LLEEQTGLD
+862 LLEEQTTLD
-871 LVSRTTAWGGT
+871 LTTRTTAWGGT
-882 ADEASEFLL
+882 PAEAEEFILGL
-891 ALAGDTQRRTTADWN
+891 PDDAQRRTTADWN
-906 HQTST
+906 HQACT

-931 SELWEILNGPDGW
+931 TELWEILNGPDGW
-944 STGTLGT
+944 TSGTLGD

-956 PALQRTLAS
+956 PALHRTLSS

-997 GLGEAESTARA
+997 GLDEAESTARA
-1008 HRASLADGIKSRLR
+1008 HRTSLADGIKARLR
-1022 LVSNEFDRLDQAYG
+1022 LVSQEFDRLDQQYG
-1036 GYGAKLEYPEPDP
+1036 GYGAKLEFPEPDP
-1049 PSEPDKPWRWTV
+1049 PAEPDKPWRWTV

-1168 MPYNQAPVVKGNED
+1168 MAYNQAPVVKGNED
-1182 YAARVELLRTWLD
+1182 NAARVELLREWMT
-1195 SYRGPAP
+1195 SYRGS
-1202 TLDLP
+1202 
-1207 TPTLDTP
+1207 TPTLELTSPTLA

>member
-1 MSPASPEGKHNNAPE
+1 MS
-16 GPTTPKSAEL
+16 
-26 TPADTPSGKDA
+26 TPAP
-37 KPKAATAAAATDTKA
+37 
-52 TANAKASTPS
+52 
-62 TPKSAELTPA
+62 AE
-72 DTPSGKDAKPKA
+72 D
-84 ATAATATA
+84 
-92 TDTKAT
+92 
-98 ANANASTPST
+98 
-108 PKSAEATSADT
+108 
-119 PSGKDAKPKPSTRRT
+119 
-134 TEGPSDGAF
+134 GPF
-143 DILGSKVLIGVQVVD
+143 DILGSKVLLGVQVVD

-219 FTAEAAGQEGNWSNV
+219 FTAEAAGQEGSWSNV

-245 PDLTDLAEIESAAI
+245 PDLTELAEIEAAAI

-273 LRWKNGLHV
+273 LRWKSGLHV

-287 ESERAAGADALWAAL
+287 EAERAAGADALWAAL
-302 PHSNGRTDY
+302 PHSNGRTDF

-317 QVLYGGQVR
+317 NVLYGGQVR

-383 REATKQAAADL
+383 REATKQATADL
-394 QRWEQEM
+394 LRWEQEM

-415 SALAAAKESWLA
+415 EALAAARESWRA

-438 RNSEILHEL
+438 RNSEIVQEL
-447 AALDERVAEQEA
+447 GVLDQRVAEQEA
-459 RREAVDTEIDAF
+459 RRETIDTEIEAF

-512 GQEHRRLVDAGRSA
+512 GQEHRRLLEAGRSA
-526 DGRELDVAL
+526 DGRDLAAAAD
-535 TEQDEARA
+535 EQEEARA

-555 RLAVDQASGELREA
+555 RSFVDQATADLREA
-569 ESGQTVSAPQQQVLE
+569 ESGQTVSAPQQQVLA
-584 NAGIACG
+584 NAGIDCG

-599 PAGDRAEWEPRLSP
+599 ATSDRAEWEPRLAP
-613 YSEAVVVD
+613 YREAVVVD
-621 ADDATLA
+621 AADVALAT
-628 ASALADAGYP
+628 SALSDAGYP
-638 GFLLVLANRPGDSA
+638 GFMLVLANRPDAAAFKDG
-652 PAASASGS
+652 PASADKRFKLGGFFAALASR
-660 SGTSASDGAASSAP
+660 SA
-674 GTSAAA
+674 
-680 AKASGSAAKGR
+680 
-691 KSAANG
+691 
-697 PSSADPRFSLDTFF
+697 
-711 STLAARASK
+711 K
-720 ELIDDPAGVISV
+720 EIIDDAAGVVAV
-732 GQHDE
+732 GQFDE
-737 PITGRTARIEAAR
+737 AITGRTARIEAAR
-750 RRVESAVEARAAAS
+750 RRLDGAVEARADAS
-764 AALEQ
+764 AALDQ
-769 ARSRVQQAERRT
+769 ARARVDQAERRT
-781 AAARALGTASDLQEQ
+781 AAARALGTAADVREQ
-796 MLALREE
+796 ILALRES
-803 NDRHETDRD
+803 NDQHETDRET
-812 ALAPQLQAAKESAEA
+812 LAPALQAAKESAEA

-841 LEATRREHDR
+841 LEATRRDHDR
-851 LLDELGGRRLI
+851 ILDDLAGRRLV

-871 LVSRTTAWGGT
+871 LVTRTTAWGGS
-882 ADEASEFLL
+882 ADEASEFLV
-891 ALAGDTQRRTTADWN
+891 ALPDDAAQRRTTADWN
-906 HQTST
+906 HQACT
-911 QLDDVIRRC
+911 QLDDVVRRC

-944 STGTLGT
+944 SNGTLGA
-951 RVGLV
+951 RVSLV

-1008 HRASLADGIKSRLR
+1008 HRSSLADGIKARLR
-1022 LVSNEFDRLDQAYG
+1022 LVSAEFDRLDQQYG

-1049 PSEPDKPWRWTV
+1049 PAEPDKPWRWTV

-1153 ASSRLYVKLRRSSDT
+1153 SSSRLYVKLRRSSDT
-1168 MPYNQAPVVKGNED
+1168 MAYNQAPVVKGNEE
-1182 YAARVELLRTWLD
+1182 YTARVELLREWLE
-1195 SYRGPAP
+1195 SYRGPRP
-1202 TLDLP
+1202 TLDLS
-1207 TPTLDTP
+1207 TLTLDSEDGTLPSSAAGASSESAVSTAAASSEPAVSAEAQRSTASDGSGSAVAGGNGGGVDSAGRAPKSGTRRKSANAVKRVDAEAADPSDATGETGGGAVDEASGAAG

>member
-1 MSPASPEGKHNNAPE
+1 MS
-16 GPTTPKSAEL
+16 TP
-26 TPADTPSGKDA
+26 TPAED
-37 KPKAATAAAATDTKA
+37 
-52 TANAKASTPS
+52 
-62 TPKSAELTPA
+62 
-72 DTPSGKDAKPKA
+72 
-84 ATAATATA
+84 
-92 TDTKAT
+92 
-98 ANANASTPST
+98 
-108 PKSAEATSADT
+108 
-119 PSGKDAKPKPSTRRT
+119 
-134 TEGPSDGAF
+134 GPF
-143 DILGSKVLIGVQVVD
+143 DILGSKVLLGVQVVD

-177 AGQGPVDSNGAGK
+177 AGQGPTDSNGAGK

-245 PDLTDLAEIESAAI
+245 PDLTELADIEAATI

-282 PYGAT
+282 PYGST
-287 ESERAAGADALWAAL
+287 EAERAAGADALWAAL
-302 PHSNGRTDY
+302 PHSNGRTDF

-317 QVLYGGQVR
+317 TVLYGGQVR

-383 REATKQAAADL
+383 REATKQATADL
-394 QRWEQEM
+394 ERWEHEM

-415 SALAAAKESWLA
+415 EALAAARESWQA
-427 RCARHLVDGDA
+427 RYARHLVDGDA

-447 AALDERVAEQEA
+447 AELDQRVAEQEA
-459 RREAVDTEIDAF
+459 RRESVDSEIEAF

-512 GQEHRRLVDAGRSA
+512 GQEHRRLLDDGRSA
-526 DGRELDVAL
+526 DGRDLAAAAE
-535 TEQDEARA
+535 EQEEARA
-543 VLEEHIGRDHAA
+543 VLEEHIGLDHGA
-555 RLAVDQASGELREA
+555 RSYVDQATAELREA

-584 NAGIACG
+584 NAGIECG

-599 PAGDRAEWEPRLSP
+599 SVKDRAEWEPRLAP
-613 YSEAVVVD
+613 YREAVVVA
-621 ADDATLA
+621 ADDSALA
-628 ASALADAGYP
+628 ASALSDAGYP
-638 GFLLVLANRPGDSA
+638 GFLLIQANRPGV
-652 PAASASGS
+652 AAF
-660 SGTSASDGAASSAP
+660 
-674 GTSAAA
+674 
-680 AKASGSAAKGR
+680 KG
-691 KSAANG
+691 G
-697 PSSADPRFSLDTFF
+697 PSSADKRFKLDAFF
-711 STLAARASK
+711 AALAERSAK
-720 ELIDDPAGVISV
+720 EVIDEAAGVVSV
-732 GQHDE
+732 GQFE
-737 PITGRTARIEAAR
+737 EAITGRTARIEAAR
-750 RRVESAVEARAAAS
+750 RRLEAAVEARAEAS

-769 ARSRVQQAERRT
+769 ARARVEQAERRT
-781 AAARALGTASDLQEQ
+781 AAARALGTASDVQEQ
-796 MLALREE
+796 ILALREA
-803 NDRHETDRD
+803 NDRHENDRD
-812 ALAPQLQAAKESAEA
+812 ALAPALQAAKESAEA

-841 LEATRREHDR
+841 LEATRRDFDR
-851 LLDELGGRRLI
+851 ILDDLGRRRLT
-862 LLEEQTGLD
+862 LLEEQTDLD
-871 LVSRTTAWGGT
+871 LVTRATAWGST
-882 ADEASEFLL
+882 PAEASEYLL
-891 ALAGDTQRRTTADWN
+891 GLPDDAQRRTTADWN
-906 HQTST
+906 HQACT
-911 QLDDVIRRC
+911 QLDDVVRRC

-944 STGTLGT
+944 SNGTLGA

-972 FDSLQQQQIASQ
+972 FDSLQQKQIASQ

-1008 HRASLADGIKSRLR
+1008 HRASLADGIKARLR
-1022 LVSNEFDRLDQAYG
+1022 LVSNEFDRLDQQYG

-1049 PSEPDKPWRWTV
+1049 PAEPDKPWRWTV

-1153 ASSRLYVKLRRSSDT
+1153 SSSRLYVKLRRSSDT
-1168 MPYNQAPVVKGNED
+1168 MAYNQSPVVKGNEE
-1182 YAARVELLRTWLD
+1182 YAARVELLRHWLD
-1195 SYRGPAP
+1195 SYRGPRP

-1207 TPTLDTP
+1207 TPTLEDATTPADPTLAAPTATTVAALPQEAGQTPNKPSRPKPTRKPASQPTENPA

>member
-1 MSPASPEGKHNNAPE
+1 MSAAVED
-16 GPTTPKSAEL
+16 GP
-26 TPADTPSGKDA
+26 
-37 KPKAATAAAATDTKA
+37 
-52 TANAKASTPS
+52 
-62 TPKSAELTPA
+62 
-72 DTPSGKDAKPKA
+72 
-84 ATAATATA
+84 
-92 TDTKAT
+92 
-98 ANANASTPST
+98 
-108 PKSAEATSADT
+108 
-119 PSGKDAKPKPSTRRT
+119 
-134 TEGPSDGAF
+134 F
-143 DILGSKVLIGVQVVD
+143 DILGSKVLLGVQVVD
-158 LSRLSTHPIPMVGQ
+158 LSRLSTHPIPMIGR
-172 GLVTV
+172 GLITV
-177 AGQGPVDSNGAGK
+177 AGQGPTDSNGAGK

-245 PDLTDLAEIESAAI
+245 PGLTDLDEVEAAAI
-259 TVWIRINRKASYLD
+259 TVWIRINRKASYID
-273 LRWKNGLHV
+273 LRWKQGLHI

-287 ESERAAGADALWAAL
+287 EAERAAGADALWAAL
-302 PHSNGRTDY
+302 PHSNGRTDF

-383 REATKQAAADL
+383 REATKQATADL

-415 SALAAAKESWLA
+415 EALAAAKESWQA
-427 RCARHLVDGDA
+427 RNARHLIDGDA
-438 RNSEILHEL
+438 RNREILQEL
-447 AALDERVAEQEA
+447 GVLDERVAEQEA
-459 RREAVDTEIDAF
+459 RKESVDTEIDAF
-471 GSEENLLRDVQLTR
+471 GNEEGMLRDVQLTR

-512 GQEHRRLVDAGRSA
+512 GQEHRRLLEAGRSA
-526 DGRELDVAL
+526 DGRDLAAAGE
-535 TEQDEARA
+535 EQAEARE

-555 RLAVDQASGELREA
+555 RVAVEHTEAELREA
-569 ESGQTVSAPQQQVLE
+569 ESGQTVSATQQQVLE
-584 NAGIACG
+584 TAGIECG

-599 PAGDRAEWEPRLSP
+599 PESDRAEWEPRLAP
-613 YSEAVVVD
+613 YREAVVID
-621 ADDATLA
+621 AGDATVA
-628 ASALADAGYP
+628 TTALADAGWP
-638 GFLLVLANRPGDSA
+638 GFLLVLANRPGA
-652 PAASASGS
+652 PKLRRG
-660 SGTSASDGAASSAP
+660 P
-674 GTSAAA
+674 
-680 AKASGSAAKGR
+680 
-691 KSAANG
+691 KSA
-697 PSSADPRFSLDTFF
+697 DERFALDGFF
-711 STLAARASK
+711 AALGERATK
-720 ELIDDPAGVISV
+720 ENIDESAGVVSV
-732 GQHDE
+732 GQFDE
-737 PITGRTARIEAAR
+737 PITGRTARIQAAG
-750 RRVESAVEARAAAS
+750 RRVEAAKAARAVAS

-769 ARSRVQQAERRT
+769 ARSRVEQAERRT
-781 AAARALGTASDLQEQ
+781 AAAQSLADADAVQEQ
-796 MLALREE
+796 ILQLRETI
-803 NDRHETDRD
+803 DRHETDRD
-812 ALAPQLQAAKESAEA
+812 SLAPQLQAAKESAEA

-841 LEATRREHDR
+841 LESTRRDHDR
-851 LLDELGGRRLI
+851 ILDDLTGRRLA
-862 LLEEQTGLD
+862 LLEEQAALD
-871 LVSRTTAWGGT
+871 LTTRTTAWGGT
-882 ADEASEFLL
+882 PAEAEEFILGL
-891 ALAGDTQRRTTADWN
+891 PDDAQRRTTADWN
-906 HQTST
+906 HQACT

-931 SELWEILNGPDGW
+931 TELWEILNGPDGW
-944 STGTLGT
+944 TSGTLGD

-956 PALQRTLAS
+956 PALHRTLSS

-997 GLGEAESTARA
+997 GLDEAESTARA
-1008 HRASLADGIKSRLR
+1008 HRTSLADGIKARLR
-1022 LVSNEFDRLDQAYG
+1022 LVSQEFDRLDQQYG
-1036 GYGAKLEYPEPDP
+1036 GYGAKLEFPEPDP
-1049 PSEPDKPWRWTV
+1049 PAEPDKPWRWTV

-1168 MPYNQAPVVKGNED
+1168 MAYNQAPVVKGNED
-1182 YAARVELLRTWLD
+1182 NAARVELLREWMT
-1195 SYRGPAP
+1195 SYRGS
-1202 TLDLP
+1202 
-1207 TPTLDTP
+1207 TPTLELASPTLA

>member
-1 MSPASPEGKHNNAPE
+1 MTDD
-16 GPTTPKSAEL
+16 GP
-26 TPADTPSGKDA
+26 
-37 KPKAATAAAATDTKA
+37 
-52 TANAKASTPS
+52 
-62 TPKSAELTPA
+62 
-72 DTPSGKDAKPKA
+72 
-84 ATAATATA
+84 
-92 TDTKAT
+92 
-98 ANANASTPST
+98 
-108 PKSAEATSADT
+108 
-119 PSGKDAKPKPSTRRT
+119 
-134 TEGPSDGAF
+134 F
-143 DILGSKVLIGVQVVD
+143 DILGSKVLLGVQVVD
-158 LSRLSTHPIPMVGQ
+158 LSRLSTHPIPMIGR
-172 GLVTV
+172 GLITV
-177 AGQGPVDSNGAGK
+177 AGQGPTDSNGAGK

-245 PDLTDLAEIESAAI
+245 PDLTDLDEIEASAV
-259 TVWIRINRKASYLD
+259 TVWIRINRKASYID
-273 LRWKNGLHV
+273 LRWKHGLHI

-287 ESERAAGADALWAAL
+287 EAERAAGADALWAAL
-302 PHSNGRTDY
+302 PHSNGRTDF

-383 REATKQAAADL
+383 REATKQATTDL

-415 SALAAAKESWLA
+415 EALAAAKESWQA
-427 RCARHLVDGDA
+427 RSARHLIDGSA
-438 RNSEILHEL
+438 RNSEILQEV
-447 AALDERVAEQEA
+447 AALDERAAEQEA
-459 RREAVDTEIDAF
+459 RKEAIEAEIDAF
-471 GSEENLLRDVQLTR
+471 GNEENLLRDVQLTR
-485 QERDKLDARDR
+485 QERDTLDARDR

-512 GQEHRRLVDAGRSA
+512 GQEHRRLLDAGRSA
-526 DGRELDVAL
+526 DGRDLAAAAE
-535 TEQDEARA
+535 EQDEARA
-543 VLEEHIGRDHAA
+543 VLEEYIGRDHAA
-555 RLAVDQASGELREA
+555 RSAVDYATAELCEA

-584 NAGIACG
+584 NAGIECG

-599 PAGDRAEWEPRLSP
+599 PASDRAEWEPRLAP
-613 YSEAVVVD
+613 YREAVVID
-621 ADDATLA
+621 FADATMA
-628 ASALADAGYP
+628 ATALADADYS
-638 GFLLVLANRPGDSA
+638 GFLLVLANRPGA
-652 PAASASGS
+652 AASRKRG
-660 SGTSASDGAASSAP
+660 P
-674 GTSAAA
+674 
-680 AKASGSAAKGR
+680 
-691 KSAANG
+691 KSA
-697 PSSADPRFSLDTFF
+697 DKRFVLDVFF
-711 STLAARASK
+711 AAIGERATK
-720 ELIDDPAGVISV
+720 DNIDDVAGVVAV
-732 GQHDE
+732 GQFDE

-750 RRVESAVEARAAAS
+750 RRVESAVEARAVAS

-769 ARSRVQQAERRT
+769 ARSRVDQAERRT
-781 AAARALGTASDLQEQ
+781 AAARALADAESVQEQ
-796 MLALREE
+796 IRALRESV
-803 NDRHETDRD
+803 DRHETDRD
-812 ALAPQLQAAKESAEA
+812 SLAPQLQAAKESAEA

-841 LEATRREHDR
+841 LEATRRDHNR
-851 LLDELGGRRLI
+851 VLDELTGRRLA
-862 LLEEQTGLD
+862 LREEQSALD
-871 LVSRTTAWGGT
+871 LTTRTTAWGGT
-882 ADEASEFLL
+882 PEEAEEFLL
-891 ALAGDTQRRTTADWN
+891 ALPDDAQRRTTADWN
-906 HQTST
+906 HQACT

-920 FPNARSREEIP
+920 FPSARSREEIP
-931 SELWEILNGPDGW
+931 AELWEILNGPDRW
-944 STGTLGT
+944 TNGTLGD

-956 PALQRTLAS
+956 PALHRTLSS

-972 FDSLQQQQIASQ
+972 FDSLQQQQIANQ

-997 GLGEAESTARA
+997 GLDEAESTARA
-1008 HRASLADGIKSRLR
+1008 HRASLADGIKARLR
-1022 LVSNEFDRLDQAYG
+1022 LVSQEFDRLDQQYG
-1036 GYGAKLEYPEPDP
+1036 GYGAKLEFPEPDP
-1049 PSEPDKPWRWTV
+1049 PAEPDKPWRWTV

-1182 YAARVELLRTWLD
+1182 NSARVELLREWMT
-1195 SYRGPAP
+1195 SYRGS
-1202 TLDLP
+1202 
-1207 TPTLDTP
+1207 TPTLELAPPTLT

>member
-1 MSPASPEGKHNNAPE
+1 MSSPVED
-16 GPTTPKSAEL
+16 GP
-26 TPADTPSGKDA
+26 
-37 KPKAATAAAATDTKA
+37 
-52 TANAKASTPS
+52 
-62 TPKSAELTPA
+62 
-72 DTPSGKDAKPKA
+72 
-84 ATAATATA
+84 
-92 TDTKAT
+92 
-98 ANANASTPST
+98 
-108 PKSAEATSADT
+108 
-119 PSGKDAKPKPSTRRT
+119 
-134 TEGPSDGAF
+134 F
-143 DILGSKVLIGVQVVD
+143 DILGSKVLLGVQVVD

-219 FTAEAAGQEGNWSNV
+219 FTAEAAGQEGSWSNV

-245 PDLTDLAEIESAAI
+245 PDLTELAEIEAAAI

-282 PYGAT
+282 PYGVT
-287 ESERAAGADALWAAL
+287 EAERAAGADALWAAL
-302 PHSNGRTDY
+302 PHSNGRTDF

-317 QVLYGGQVR
+317 TVLYGGQVR

-336 SSPTANLLAE
+336 SSSTANLLAE

-401 ATVEAGILQRAAAR
+401 ATVEAGILQRGAAR
-415 SALAAAKESWLA
+415 EALAAARESWQA
-427 RCARHLVDGDA
+427 RNARHLVDGDA
-438 RNSEILHEL
+438 RNSEIVHEL
-447 AALDERVAEQEA
+447 AELDVRMAEQEA
-459 RREAVDTEIDAF
+459 KREAVDTEIEAF

-512 GQEHRRLVDAGRSA
+512 GQEHRRLLEAGRSA
-526 DGRELDVAL
+526 DGRDLTVAAE
-535 TEQDEARA
+535 EQDEARA

-555 RLAVDQASGELREA
+555 RSFVDQATAELREA

-584 NAGIACG
+584 NAGIECG

-599 PAGDRAEWEPRLSP
+599 ATADRAEWEPRLAP
-613 YSEAVVVD
+613 YREAVVVGV
-621 ADDATLA
+621 DDAALA
-628 ASALADAGYP
+628 ASALTDAGYA
-638 GFLLVLANRPGDSA
+638 GFLLVLANRPGSVRL
-652 PAASASGS
+652 
-660 SGTSASDGAASSAP
+660 
-674 GTSAAA
+674 
-680 AKASGSAAKGR
+680 KG
-691 KSAANG
+691 G
-697 PSSADPRFSLDTFF
+697 PSSADKRFKLDAFF
-711 STLAARASK
+711 AALAERSAK
-720 ELIDDPAGVISV
+720 EVIDDAAGVVAV
-732 GQHDE
+732 GQFDE

-750 RRVESAVEARAAAS
+750 RRLEGAVEARSAAS

-769 ARSRVQQAERRT
+769 ARARVEQAERRT
-781 AAARALGTASDLQEQ
+781 AAARALGTATDVQEQ
-796 MLALREE
+796 ILALREA
-803 NDRHETDRD
+803 NDRHENDRD
-812 ALAPQLQAAKESAEA
+812 TLAPALQAAKESAEA

-841 LEATRREHDR
+841 LEATRRDHDR
-851 LLDELGGRRLI
+851 ILDDLAGRRLV

-871 LVSRTTAWGGT
+871 LVTRTTAWGSS
-882 ADEASEFLL
+882 AAEASEFLL
-891 ALAGDTQRRTTADWN
+891 GLADDAQRRMTADWN
-906 HQTST
+906 HQACT
-911 QLDDVIRRC
+911 QLDDVVRRC

-944 STGTLGT
+944 SNGTLGA
-951 RVGLV
+951 RVSLV

-972 FDSLQQQQIASQ
+972 FDSLQQQQIANQ

-1008 HRASLADGIKSRLR
+1008 HRASLADGIKARLR
-1022 LVSNEFDRLDQAYG
+1022 LVSAEFDRLDQQYG

-1049 PSEPDKPWRWTV
+1049 PAEPDKPWRWTV

-1153 ASSRLYVKLRRSSDT
+1153 SSSRLYVKLRRSSDT
-1168 MPYNQAPVVKGNED
+1168 MAYNQAPVVKGNED

-1195 SYRGPAP
+1195 SYRGPTP
-1202 TLDLP
+1202 TLELAN
-1207 TPTLDTP
+1207 PTLDTPDPDPGAGSGETAADASKAATKKAPRRKATKQPPATEGDEAAESAEVVSSETQISDGLAGEAG